1 MKRILAV
8 FLTLAM
14 ALNIAPM
21 AAFAAADSDAASIV
35 AVDETDETSSSQLD
49 EETAR
54 AIASDPFLQAAYA
67 QTEQEQTGQAEVDTS
82 NMSVSATNSFGQLL
96 VNGLGMDGE
105 NGSDLSSE
113 SRVIEI
119 TMNGSTAMVKYIAKK
134 DANLVVGIYTD
145 DSEQEMIASGTVAVQ
160 ATPDNT
166 ASSIVEVPLSGEV
179 PEHYTVKGF
188 LLDKEDHAPLCGE
201 YTNAFYTENVE
212 ELEGATIDDF
222 DSARAV
228 NLDDNRTT
236 NFGVVKQG
244 VILLQED
251 ELENGAGEN
260 IVVLDDSE
268 NQIYQFENAS
278 TELLNLKQGNIIVY
292 KYGENNLIIAHV
304 ADLEIN
310 GTTVTIYGDEDFQL
324 EDVFSILKMDGENT
338 TDEAIVDT
346 ETGDGK
352 VSYIGTQEIET
363 LDSTNEWEGK
373 AEFSHVFKISTDDGK
388 DEDSEE
394 KPVSGSVEG
403 TVSIKAAI
411 ELKLRLCDD
420 NKMVSMSFPTT
431 EKFELEG
438 SVEYKGEVL
447 KFPKITLPVYGC
459 LSVGFEPQM
468 VFKANASVAFKMEST
483 QMIGFEWSQKD
494 GTQNI
499 SEAPV
504 TSINFKLSG
513 SIYLGFDMAPKAE
526 LGVGKV
532 SLVKL
537 KFKAEAGFE
546 LSAEERLGDQG
557 TGLDEIHGCKNCYEG
572 ELEFKITLGIG
583 LKILLYEP
591 KIEIT
596 PFSHSFGK
604 AYASADYGDFGWGE
618 CPHVKYRLT
627 LKAGKAGA
635 GATVKIQSN
644 DSDTSSLYTETTL
657 DADGNSTV
665 YLPEREYR
673 ITANKGSMEFVKTI
687 KLSRGTTVNID
698 LEQGST
704 GGNPGTTEPDKPNPD
719 TPDEDEEYNISMG
732 VLNIKKASVM
742 VDYETADA
750 APWST
755 ERDAVTRVNVDKSI
769 LRISRNALAQFANL
783 KEVYLNGVVTEVA
796 ENAFANSTLLKD
808 VYYAGTVAEWNAVQL
823 GAGND
828 VLEKATIHCSDG
840 VLAESGT
847 CGENVIWTL
856 TTDGLLTISGQ
867 GAMGTPDKNWAYSSV
882 AVKKAVIKPG
892 MTSVVSNAFMS
903 CASLKEVVLPE
914 GIETIG
920 AQAFYNCYALES
932 VSIPEGVREI
942 GARCFY
948 NCYKLTEA
956 VLPQTVSAIGSAVF
970 YHCSALKKVELPV
983 QITTMDTASMFSGC
997 PQLTEVQL
1005 PDGVTKIGAYAFS
1018 ECTSLTT
1025 VKVPESVTSIGESAF
1040 NRCSNLEN
1048 LNLPAGITSMEC
1060 KNTFN
1065 RCKKLTAKIVV
1076 PDGTTKIGD
1085 STFQDCEALT
1095 EIVLPDTVTEIG
1107 KNAFNGCKNWSNP
1120 TIPSKVTSI
1129 GEKAYDICK
1138 QMIRADIPAGVTQI
1152 EDGTFEYCSALQS
1165 VTIPAGVKQI
1175 GSNAFAGCS
1184 ALETVKLPDS
1194 VAAIGAGAF
1203 ARCTSLNSI
1212 NVPDGVQSIESN
1224 TFWQCMSL
1232 KTIALPES
1240 VNQIGKSAFEGC
1252 YKLEQI
1258 TMPAQLTEL
1267 GERAFCSCH
1276 SLQSITIPN
1285 GITSIGR
1292 YTFAYCEVLTSAVIP
1307 EGVTTVGECAFEDCG
1322 KLYSLQIPAGVKQIG
1337 SDAFWDCS
1345 ALETVKL
1352 PDSVAAIGA
1361 GAFARCT
1368 SLNSINVP
1376 DGVQSI
1382 ESNTFWQCM
1391 SLKTIALPE
1400 SVNQIGKSAFEGCYK
1415 LEQITMPAQLT
1426 ELGERAFCSCYSLQ
1440 SITIPN
1446 SITSI
1451 GRYTFCHCEMLTSA
1465 VIPEGVTTVGKYA
1478 FEDCIKLK
1486 TVNYGA
1492 TKAKWNDIS
1501 IDNQYDSNAPLLA
1514 ATIHCTDGDIV
1525 PNTENSITT
1534 GTASTSGSKFQATF
1548 ANAKAGKEYVVL
1560 VSRSDSDP
1568 LNADNLI
1575 YINQITADADGE
1587 LTVPFITAADAAEM
1601 TYVVACAQDD
1611 ASVDPDQPVEPGQPD
1626 QPGEDKPSSGGDG
1639 GGAIILIGGVAAVAA
1654 VAGVVLL
1661 MPVKVEG
1668 TVKLADQP
1676 VANATVQVLKGDTI
1690 KAETVTD
1697 ANGHFTVKV
1706 KRGGYTLR
1714 VQWTD
1719 ASGQPVARTVDFKA
1733 PNANLNVAA

>member
-21 AAFAAADSDAASIV
+21 AAFAAADSDAAPIV
-35 AVDETDETSSSQLD
+35 AVEETDETSSSQLD
-49 EETAR
+49 EETAK

-145 DSEQEMIASGTVAVQ
+145 DSEQEMIASGTVTVQ

-166 ASSIVEVPLSGEV
+166 ASSIVEVPLSGEI

-188 LLDKEDHAPLCGE
+188 LLDKEDHAPLCRE

-228 NLDDNRTT
+228 NLDDDRTT

-251 ELENGAGEN
+251 EPENGAGEN

-278 TELLNLKQGNIIVY
+278 TELLNLKQGDIIVY

-304 ADLEIN
+304 ADFEIN
-310 GTTVTIYGDEDFQL
+310 GTTVTIYGDENFQL

-352 VSYIGTQEIET
+352 VSYIGTQELET

-388 DEDSEE
+388 NEDSEE

-411 ELKLRLCDD
+411 KLKLRLCDD
-420 NKMVSMSFPTT
+420 NKMVSMSFPLT

-468 VFKANASVAFKMEST
+468 VFKANASVAFKMDST

-572 ELEFKITLGIG
+572 ELEFKITLGVG

-644 DSDTSSLYTETTL
+644 DSDTSSLYTETIL

-687 KLSRGTTVNID
+687 KLSRGITVNID

-704 GGNPGTTEPDKPNPD
+704 GGNPGTTEPEETIVASGTCGDDLTWKLGDKGTLTISGTGEMYNYSMADAPWKEQKDLISALVVENGATSIGSSTFDGYTSLKSIKLASTVKSIGNNAFSNTGITSLNLPEGLESIGIGAFYNCEKM
-719 TPDEDEEYNISMG
+719 TELKLPESLTTLNNGAFAFCKGLTAVTLPSKITFIGALAFEECTGLTSITIPENVTEIRNQAFYYCTALTM
-732 VLNIKKASVM
+732 VELPKALQTVG
-742 VDYETADA
+742 DNAFYET
-750 APWST
+750 
-755 ERDAVTRVNVDKSI
+755 K
-769 LRISRNALAQFANL
+769 LQ
-783 KEVYLNGVVTEVA
+783 
-796 ENAFANSTLLKD
+796 D
-808 VYYAGTVAEWNAVQL
+808 VYYAGTEEDWGKIAIGVKNELLTNANL
-823 GAGND
+823 HCMGA
-828 VLEKATIHCSDG
+828 V
-840 VLAESGT
+840 VVVSGT
-847 CGENVIWTL
+847 CGDAL
-856 TTDGLLTISGQ
+856 TWKLDSKNTLTISGT
-867 GAMGTPDKNWAYSSV
+867 GAMTDYTKSGV
-882 AVKKAVIKPG
+882 APWNEDYEEIGFVVIENG
-892 MTSVVSNAFMS
+892 VT
-903 CASLKEVVLPE
+903 
-914 GIETIG
+914 TIG
-920 AQAFYNCYALES
+920 EYAFENCTLLES
-932 VSIPEGVREI
+932 VAIPDSVEKI
-942 GARCFY
+942 GKYAF
-948 NCYKLTEA
+948 
-956 VLPQTVSAIGSAVF
+956 SD
-970 YHCSALKKVELPV
+970 CSALKRISLPN
-983 QITTMDTASMFSGC
+983 
-997 PQLTEVQL
+997 
-1005 PDGVTKIGAYAFS
+1005 
-1018 ECTSLTT
+1018 
-1025 VKVPESVTSIGESAF
+1025 SIAQ
-1040 NRCSNLEN
+1040 
-1048 LNLPAGITSMEC
+1048 
-1060 KNTFN
+1060 
-1065 RCKKLTAKIVV
+1065 
-1076 PDGTTKIGD
+1076 IGD
-1085 STFQDCEALT
+1085 HAFRASGLEA
-1095 EIVLPDTVTEIG
+1095 
-1107 KNAFNGCKNWSNP
+1107 
-1120 TIPSKVTSI
+1120 
-1129 GEKAYDICK
+1129 
-1138 QMIRADIPAGVTQI
+1138 
-1152 EDGTFEYCSALQS
+1152 
-1165 VTIPAGVKQI
+1165 VK
-1175 GSNAFAGCS
+1175 
-1184 ALETVKLPDS
+1184 
-1194 VAAIGAGAF
+1194 
-1203 ARCTSLNSI
+1203 
-1212 NVPDGVQSIESN
+1212 
-1224 TFWQCMSL
+1224 
-1232 KTIALPES
+1232 
-1240 VNQIGKSAFEGC
+1240 
-1252 YKLEQI
+1252 
-1258 TMPAQLTEL
+1258 
-1267 GERAFCSCH
+1267 
-1276 SLQSITIPN
+1276 
-1285 GITSIGR
+1285 
-1292 YTFAYCEVLTSAVIP
+1292 IP
-1307 EGVTTVGECAFEDCG
+1307 EGVTLLGEGMFARCPNLQTVELPSTLQTIRENAF
-1322 KLYSLQIPAGVKQIG
+1322 IG
-1337 SDAFWDCS
+1337 SGLNKIVLPENLKYIGYECFYECTN
-1345 ALETVKL
+1345 LEEIKI
-1352 PDSVAAIGA
+1352 PDSV
-1361 GAFARCT
+1361 T
-1368 SLNSINVP
+1368 
-1376 DGVQSI
+1376 
-1382 ESNTFWQCM
+1382 TFDY
-1391 SLKTIALPE
+1391 A
-1400 SVNQIGKSAFEGCYK
+1400 VFEGCSSLK
-1415 LEQITMPAQLT
+1415 KVTLSKGLKRINQNMFSMCHNLT
-1426 ELGERAFCSCYSLQ
+1426 E
-1440 SITIPN
+1440 ITIPDSITYIGEGGFFRCEKLKDVYYTGTKNAWN
-1446 SITSI
+1446 SILISPN
-1451 GRYTFCHCEMLTSA
+1451 A
-1465 VIPEGVTTVGKYA
+1465 
-1478 FEDCIKLK
+1478 
-1486 TVNYGA
+1486 NY
-1492 TKAKWNDIS
+1492 
-1501 IDNQYDSNAPLLA
+1501 PLST

-1534 GTASTSGSKFQATF
+1534 GTASTSDSKFQATF

-1560 VSRSDSDP
+1560 VSRSGSDP

-1587 LTVPFITAADAAEM
+1587 LAVPFITAADAAEM
-1601 TYVVACAQDD
+1601 TYVVACAQDG
-1611 ASVDPDQPVEPGQPD
+1611 APVDPGQPD
-1626 QPGEDKPSSGGDG
+1626 QPGGDEPSSGDG
-1639 GGAIILIGGVAAVAA
+1639 GGAAIILIGGVAVVAA

-1676 VANATVQVLKGDTI
+1676 VANATVQVLKGDAV

-1719 ASGQPVARTVDFKA
+1719 ASGQPVTRTVDFKA

>member
-14 ALNIAPM
+14 ALNIAPV

-35 AVDETDETSSSQLD
+35 AVEETDETSSPQLD

-119 TMNGSTAMVKYIAKK
+119 TMNGSTAMVKYIVKK

-166 ASSIVEVPLSGEV
+166 ASSIVEVPLSGEI

-188 LLDKEDHAPLCGE
+188 LLDKEDHAPLCRE

-228 NLDDNRTT
+228 NLDDDRTT

-251 ELENGAGEN
+251 EPENGAGEN

-304 ADLEIN
+304 ADFEIN

-338 TDEAIVDT
+338 TDKAIVDT

-411 ELKLRLCDD
+411 KLKLRLCDD
-420 NKMVSMSFPTT
+420 NKMVSLSFPMT

-438 SVEYKGEVL
+438 AVEYKGELL

-468 VFKANASVAFKMEST
+468 VFKANASVAFKMDST

-494 GTQNI
+494 GTQDI

-572 ELEFKITLGIG
+572 ELEFKITLGVS

-665 YLPEREYR
+665 YLPGREYR
-673 ITANKGSMEFVKTI
+673 IIANKGSMEFVKTI

-704 GGNPGTTEPDKPNPD
+704 GGNPGTPDPDKPDPDNPD
-719 TPDEDEEYNISMG
+719 PDPTPPSETIVASGACGKSLNWILSEDGTLRITGTGNMDEDPTWPKEQIVKVVVGKGATSISAKAFMDCTNLTTISLPETLRTIGTCAFYGCSNLDG
-732 VLNIKKASVM
+732 VTLPSSLTAIGTSAFAECTALTSVAIPSGVKT
-742 VDYETADA
+742 VDMETFKNCK
-750 APWST
+750 SLT
-755 ERDAVTRVNVDKSI
+755 EVSIQGKVTEIGRGAFEDCTNLESI
-769 LRISRNALAQFANL
+769 LLPSSL
-783 KEVYLNGVVTEVA
+783 KTLGDCAFQNCKSLKSVTIPNGVTSIGFQTFMGCSSLTEV
-796 ENAFANSTLLKD
+796 S
-808 VYYAGTVAEWNAVQL
+808 
-823 GAGND
+823 
-828 VLEKATIHCSDG
+828 I
-840 VLAESGT
+840 
-847 CGENVIWTL
+847 
-856 TTDGLLTISGQ
+856 Q
-867 GAMGTPDKNWAYSSV
+867 GKVT
-882 AVKKAVIKPG
+882 
-892 MTSVVSNAFMS
+892 
-903 CASLKEVVLPE
+903 
-914 GIETIG
+914 
-920 AQAFYNCYALES
+920 
-932 VSIPEGVREI
+932 EI
-942 GARCFY
+942 GASAFTDCTNLESISLPESVIKIGNYAF
-948 NCYKLTEA
+948 KSTALTGKF
-956 VLPQTVSAIGSAVF
+956 VIPS
-970 YHCSALKKVELPV
+970 
-983 QITTMDTASMFSGC
+983 
-997 PQLTEVQL
+997 
-1005 PDGVTKIGAYAFS
+1005 GVTKIGDGLFENCQKLTEVVIPDGITFIGPYAFKY
-1018 ECTSLTT
+1018 T
-1025 VKVPESVTSIGESAF
+1025 
-1040 NRCSNLEN
+1040 
-1048 LNLPAGITSMEC
+1048 GITS
-1060 KNTFN
+1060 FV
-1065 RCKKLTAKIVV
+1065 I
-1076 PDGTTKIGD
+1076 PDG
-1085 STFQDCEALT
+1085 
-1095 EIVLPDTVTEIG
+1095 
-1107 KNAFNGCKNWSNP
+1107 
-1120 TIPSKVTSI
+1120 
-1129 GEKAYDICK
+1129 
-1138 QMIRADIPAGVTQI
+1138 IRT
-1152 EDGTFEYCSALQS
+1152 
-1165 VTIPAGVKQI
+1165 
-1175 GSNAFAGCS
+1175 
-1184 ALETVKLPDS
+1184 
-1194 VAAIGAGAF
+1194 
-1203 ARCTSLNSI
+1203 I
-1212 NVPDGVQSIESN
+1212 NVD
-1224 TFWQCMSL
+1224 TFYGTRL
-1232 KTIALPES
+1232 D
-1240 VNQIGKSAFEGC
+1240 
-1252 YKLEQI
+1252 
-1258 TMPAQLTEL
+1258 
-1267 GERAFCSCH
+1267 R
-1276 SLQSITIPN
+1276 ITIPV
-1285 GITSIGR
+1285 S
-1292 YTFAYCEVLTSAVIP
+1292 
-1307 EGVTTVGECAFEDCG
+1307 VT
-1322 KLYSLQIPAGVKQIG
+1322 
-1337 SDAFWDCS
+1337 
-1345 ALETVKL
+1345 
-1352 PDSVAAIGA
+1352 AI
-1361 GAFARCT
+1361 
-1368 SLNSINVP
+1368 NP
-1376 DGVQSI
+1376 
-1382 ESNTFWQCM
+1382 
-1391 SLKTIALPE
+1391 
-1400 SVNQIGKSAFEGCYK
+1400 SAFGNEYVNGYVK
-1415 LEQITMPAQLT
+1415 EVHYTGTKSDWSRIRVGGAN
-1426 ELGERAFCSCYSLQ
+1426 ERL
-1440 SITIPN
+1440 
-1446 SITSI
+1446 
-1451 GRYTFCHCEMLTSA
+1451 RE
-1465 VIPEGVTTVGKYA
+1465 
-1478 FEDCIKLK
+1478 
-1486 TVNYGA
+1486 
-1492 TKAKWNDIS
+1492 
-1501 IDNQYDSNAPLLA
+1501 

-1534 GTASTSGSKFQATF
+1534 GAASASGSKFQATF

-1587 LTVPFITAADAAEM
+1587 LAVPFITAADAAEM

-1611 ASVDPDQPVEPGQPD
+1611 APVDPDQPD
-1626 QPGEDKPSSGGDG
+1626 QPGGDKPGGDQPSSGDDG
-1639 GGAIILIGGVAAVAA
+1639 GGAAIILIGGVAAVAA
-1654 VAGVVLL
+1654 VAGVALM

-1676 VANATVQVLKGDTI
+1676 VANATVQVLKGDTV

-1719 ASGQPVARTVDFKA
+1719 VSGQPVTRTVDFKA

>member
-14 ALNIAPM
+14 ALNIAPV

-35 AVDETDETSSSQLD
+35 AVEETDETSSPQLD
-49 EETAR
+49 EETAK

-82 NMSVSATNSFGQLL
+82 NVSVSATNSFGQLL

-113 SRVIEI
+113 SHVIEI

-228 NLDDNRTT
+228 NLDDDRTT

-244 VILLQED
+244 VMLLQED

-268 NQIYQFENAS
+268 NQIYQIENAS
-278 TELLNLKQGNIIVY
+278 TELLNLKQGSIIVC

-304 ADLEIN
+304 ADFEIN

-411 ELKLRLCDD
+411 KLKLRLCDD
-420 NKMVSMSFPTT
+420 NKMVSLSFPMT

-438 SVEYKGEVL
+438 AVEYKGEIL

-494 GTQNI
+494 GTQDI

-572 ELEFKITLGIG
+572 ELEFKITLGVS

-665 YLPEREYR
+665 YLPGREYR
-673 ITANKGSMEFVKTI
+673 IIADKGSMEFVKTI
-687 KLSRGTTVNID
+687 KLSRGITVDID

-719 TPDEDEEYNISMG
+719 TPDEDEEYNIFMG

-840 VLAESGT
+840 IAGEPERIVASGSCGAEGDNLT
-847 CGENVIWTL
+847 WTL
-856 TTDGLLTISGQ
+856 NDQSTLTISGN
-867 GAMGTPDKNWAYSSV
+867 GRMTDYGSSWETPWCAERENVKNVIIKSGVLNIGDYAFAGFDGLVSITMPSSV
-882 AVKKAVIKPG
+882 IKIG
-892 MTSVVSNAFMS
+892 Y
-903 CASLKEVVLPE
+903 CA
-914 GIETIG
+914 
-920 AQAFYNCYALES
+920 
-932 VSIPEGVREI
+932 
-942 GARCFY
+942 
-948 NCYKLTEA
+948 
-956 VLPQTVSAIGSAVF
+956 
-970 YHCSALKKVELPV
+970 
-983 QITTMDTASMFSGC
+983 FSGC
-997 PQLTEVQL
+997 HKLTGVEIPSNVRSIGEDAFKGCTSLVSMTIPSNVGRIGGWAFAGCTELENVILSNNIAQIEKYTFSGCESLKNIVIPEEVRSIGNGAFRKCERLEHVVIPKSVTYIGMGAFRESGLVEITVPGTVQHIGKGAFANCQNLQNAVIQNGVQSISQAMFYGCKSLTSVTIPDSVTSIEGEDYQYNASSEKGAFEYCTNLKEITIPAFVTNIGVNAFYGCSSLTEVSIQGKVTEIGTGAFEDCTNLESISL
-1005 PDGVTKIGAYAFS
+1005 PESVIKIGNYAFKSTALTGKFVIPSGVTKIGDGLFENCQKLTEVVIPDGITFIGPYAFKY
-1018 ECTSLTT
+1018 T
-1025 VKVPESVTSIGESAF
+1025 
-1040 NRCSNLEN
+1040 
-1048 LNLPAGITSMEC
+1048 GITS
-1060 KNTFN
+1060 FV
-1065 RCKKLTAKIVV
+1065 I
-1076 PDGTTKIGD
+1076 PDG
-1085 STFQDCEALT
+1085 
-1095 EIVLPDTVTEIG
+1095 
-1107 KNAFNGCKNWSNP
+1107 
-1120 TIPSKVTSI
+1120 
-1129 GEKAYDICK
+1129 
-1138 QMIRADIPAGVTQI
+1138 IRT
-1152 EDGTFEYCSALQS
+1152 
-1165 VTIPAGVKQI
+1165 
-1175 GSNAFAGCS
+1175 
-1184 ALETVKLPDS
+1184 
-1194 VAAIGAGAF
+1194 
-1203 ARCTSLNSI
+1203 I
-1212 NVPDGVQSIESN
+1212 NVD
-1224 TFWQCMSL
+1224 TFYGTCL
-1232 KTIALPES
+1232 D
-1240 VNQIGKSAFEGC
+1240 
-1252 YKLEQI
+1252 
-1258 TMPAQLTEL
+1258 
-1267 GERAFCSCH
+1267 R
-1276 SLQSITIPN
+1276 ITIPV
-1285 GITSIGR
+1285 S
-1292 YTFAYCEVLTSAVIP
+1292 
-1307 EGVTTVGECAFEDCG
+1307 VT
-1322 KLYSLQIPAGVKQIG
+1322 
-1337 SDAFWDCS
+1337 
-1345 ALETVKL
+1345 
-1352 PDSVAAIGA
+1352 AI
-1361 GAFARCT
+1361 
-1368 SLNSINVP
+1368 NP
-1376 DGVQSI
+1376 
-1382 ESNTFWQCM
+1382 
-1391 SLKTIALPE
+1391 
-1400 SVNQIGKSAFEGCYK
+1400 SAFGNEYVNGYVK
-1415 LEQITMPAQLT
+1415 EVHYTGTKSDWSRIWVGGAN
-1426 ELGERAFCSCYSLQ
+1426 ERL
-1440 SITIPN
+1440 
-1446 SITSI
+1446 
-1451 GRYTFCHCEMLTSA
+1451 RE
-1465 VIPEGVTTVGKYA
+1465 
-1478 FEDCIKLK
+1478 
-1486 TVNYGA
+1486 
-1492 TKAKWNDIS
+1492 
-1501 IDNQYDSNAPLLA
+1501 

-1534 GTASTSGSKFQATF
+1534 GTASTADSKFQATF

-1587 LTVPFITAADAAEM
+1587 LAVPFITAADAAEM

-1611 ASVDPDQPVEPGQPD
+1611 ATVDPDQPVEPGQPD
-1626 QPGEDKPSSGGDG
+1626 QPDQPGEDKPSSGGGDG

-1676 VANATVQVLKGDTI
+1676 VANATVQVLKGDAV

-1719 ASGQPVARTVDFKA
+1719 ASGQPVTRTVDFKA

>member
-14 ALNIAPM
+14 ALNIAPA

-35 AVDETDETSSSQLD
+35 AVEETDETSSPQLD

-119 TMNGSTAMVKYIAKK
+119 TINGSTAMVKYIAKK

-166 ASSIVEVPLSGEV
+166 ASSIVEVPLSGEI

-188 LLDKEDHAPLCGE
+188 LLDKEDHAPLCKE

-228 NLDDNRTT
+228 NLDDDRTT

-251 ELENGAGEN
+251 EPENGAGEN

-304 ADLEIN
+304 ADFEIN

-338 TDEAIVDT
+338 TDKAIVDT

-411 ELKLRLCDD
+411 KLKLRLCDD
-420 NKMVSMSFPTT
+420 NKMVSLSFPMT

-438 SVEYKGEVL
+438 AVEYKGELL

-468 VFKANASVAFKMEST
+468 VFKANASVAFKMDST

-572 ELEFKITLGIG
+572 ELEFKITLGVS

-665 YLPEREYR
+665 YLPGREYR
-673 ITANKGSMEFVKTI
+673 IIADKGSMEFVKTI
-687 KLSRGTTVNID
+687 KLSRGITVDID

-704 GGNPGTTEPDKPNPD
+704 GGNPGTTEPEETIVASGTCGDDLTWKLGDKGTLTISGTGEMYNYSMADAPWKEQKDLISALVVENGATSIGSSTFDGYTSLKSIKLASTVKSIGNNAFSNTGITSLDLPEGMESIGIGAFYNCEKMTELKLPESLTTLNNGAFAFCKGLTAVTLPNKI
-719 TPDEDEEYNISMG
+719 TFIGALAFEECTGLTSITIPENVTEIRNQAFYYCTALTM
-732 VLNIKKASVM
+732 VELPKALQTVG
-742 VDYETADA
+742 DNAFYET
-750 APWST
+750 
-755 ERDAVTRVNVDKSI
+755 K
-769 LRISRNALAQFANL
+769 LQ
-783 KEVYLNGVVTEVA
+783 
-796 ENAFANSTLLKD
+796 D
-808 VYYAGTVAEWNAVQL
+808 VYYAGTEEDWGKIAIGLKNEPLTNANL
-823 GAGND
+823 HCMGA
-828 VLEKATIHCSDG
+828 VVVI
-840 VLAESGT
+840 SGT
-847 CGENVIWTL
+847 CGGAL
-856 TTDGLLTISGQ
+856 TWKLDSKGTLTISGT
-867 GAMGTPDKNWAYSSV
+867 GAMTDYTKSGV
-882 AVKKAVIKPG
+882 APWNKDYEEIRFVVIENG
-892 MTSVVSNAFMS
+892 VT
-903 CASLKEVVLPE
+903 
-914 GIETIG
+914 TIG
-920 AQAFYNCYALES
+920 EYAFENCTLLES
-932 VSIPEGVREI
+932 VAISDSVEKI
-942 GARCFY
+942 GKYAF
-948 NCYKLTEA
+948 
-956 VLPQTVSAIGSAVF
+956 SG
-970 YHCSALKKVELPV
+970 CSALKR
-983 QITTMDTASMFSGC
+983 IS
-997 PQLTEVQL
+997 
-1005 PDGVTKIGAYAFS
+1005 
-1018 ECTSLTT
+1018 
-1025 VKVPESVTSIGESAF
+1025 
-1040 NRCSNLEN
+1040 
-1048 LNLPAGITSMEC
+1048 
-1060 KNTFN
+1060 
-1065 RCKKLTAKIVV
+1065 
-1076 PDGTTKIGD
+1076 
-1085 STFQDCEALT
+1085 
-1095 EIVLPDTVTEIG
+1095 
-1107 KNAFNGCKNWSNP
+1107 
-1120 TIPSKVTSI
+1120 
-1129 GEKAYDICK
+1129 
-1138 QMIRADIPAGVTQI
+1138 
-1152 EDGTFEYCSALQS
+1152 
-1165 VTIPAGVKQI
+1165 
-1175 GSNAFAGCS
+1175 
-1184 ALETVKLPDS
+1184 LPDS
-1194 VAAIGAGAF
+1194 
-1203 ARCTSLNSI
+1203 
-1212 NVPDGVQSIESN
+1212 
-1224 TFWQCMSL
+1224 
-1232 KTIALPES
+1232 IA
-1240 VNQIGKSAFEGC
+1240 QIGDHAFRASG
-1252 YKLEQI
+1252 LE
-1258 TMPAQLTEL
+1258 
-1267 GERAFCSCH
+1267 
-1276 SLQSITIPN
+1276 
-1285 GITSIGR
+1285 
-1292 YTFAYCEVLTSAVIP
+1292 AVKIP
-1307 EGVTTVGECAFEDCG
+1307 EGVTLLGEGMFARCPNLQTVELPSTLQTIREIAF
-1322 KLYSLQIPAGVKQIG
+1322 IG
-1337 SDAFWDCS
+1337 SGLNKIILPENLKYIGYECFYECTN
-1345 ALETVKL
+1345 LEEIKI
-1352 PDSVAAIGA
+1352 PDSV
-1361 GAFARCT
+1361 
-1368 SLNSINVP
+1368 
-1376 DGVQSI
+1376 
-1382 ESNTFWQCM
+1382 
-1391 SLKTIALPE
+1391 TILDY
-1400 SVNQIGKSAFEGCYK
+1400 SVFEGCSSLK
-1415 LEQITMPAQLT
+1415 KVTLSKGLKRISQTMFAMCHNLT
-1426 ELGERAFCSCYSLQ
+1426 E
-1440 SITIPN
+1440 ITIPD
-1446 SITSI
+1446 SITYI
-1451 GRYTFCHCEMLTSA
+1451 G
-1465 VIPEGVTTVGKYA
+1465 EGA
-1478 FEDCIKLK
+1478 FFQCKKLK
-1486 TVNYGA
+1486 DVYYTGSQ
-1492 TKAKWNDIS
+1492 KKWGKL
-1501 IDNQYDSNAPLLA
+1501 QTNAAVDFITWVAA
-1514 ATIHCTDGDIV
+1514 ATIHCTDGDIL
-1525 PNTENSITT
+1525 PTSTASENSITT
-1534 GTASTSGSKFQATF
+1534 GAASASDSKFQATF

-1560 VSRSDSDP
+1560 VSRSGSDP

-1587 LTVPFITAADAAEM
+1587 LAVPFITAADAAEM

-1611 ASVDPDQPVEPGQPD
+1611 ATVEPGQPD
-1626 QPGEDKPSSGGDG
+1626 KPDQPDQPGGDKPGGDQPSSGDDG
-1639 GGAIILIGGVAAVAA
+1639 GGAAIILIGGVAAVAA
-1654 VAGVVLL
+1654 VAGVVLM

-1676 VANATVQVLKGDTI
+1676 VANATVQVLKNGNVAAQT
-1690 KAETVTD
+1690 TTD

-1719 ASGQPVARTVDFKA
+1719 AESQPVVRTVDFKA

>member
-14 ALNIAPM
+14 ALNIAPV

-35 AVDETDETSSSQLD
+35 AVDETSSPQLD

-96 VNGLGMDGE
+96 VNGLGIDGE

-228 NLDDNRTT
+228 NLDDDRTT

-244 VILLQED
+244 VMLLQED

-268 NQIYQFENAS
+268 NQIYQIENAS
-278 TELLNLKQGNIIVY
+278 TELLNLKQGSIIVC

-304 ADLEIN
+304 ADFEIN

-411 ELKLRLCDD
+411 KLKLRLCDD
-420 NKMVSMSFPTT
+420 NKMVSLSFPMT

-438 SVEYKGEVL
+438 SVEYKGEIL

-494 GTQNI
+494 GTQDI

-546 LSAEERLGDQG
+546 LSAEERLGNQG

-572 ELEFKITLGIG
+572 ELEFKLTLGVG

-635 GATVKIQSN
+635 GTTVKIQSN
-644 DSDTSSLYTETTL
+644 DSDTSSLYTETIL

-673 ITANKGSMEFVKTI
+673 IIVNKGSMEFVKTI

-704 GGNPGTTEPDKPNPD
+704 GGNPGTTEPDTPDAPTNPD
-719 TPDEDEEYNISMG
+719 IPTG
-732 VLNIKKASVM
+732 
-742 VDYETADA
+742 
-750 APWST
+750 
-755 ERDAVTRVNVDKSI
+755 
-769 LRISRNALAQFANL
+769 
-783 KEVYLNGVVTEVA
+783 
-796 ENAFANSTLLKD
+796 
-808 VYYAGTVAEWNAVQL
+808 GTVVASGSC
-823 GAGND
+823 GAKGDN
-828 VLEKATIHCSDG
+828 LT
-840 VLAESGT
+840 
-847 CGENVIWTL
+847 WTL
-856 TTDGLLTISGQ
+856 DDNGLLTISGTGEMASRCTWSASGVDYSNSIKYVWIKNGVTSI
-867 GAMGTPDKNWAYSSV
+867 GA
-882 AVKKAVIKPG
+882 
-892 MTSVVSNAFMS
+892 NAFSVLLNSKLMIVEIPDS
-903 CASLKEVVLPE
+903 VTIIGESAFMRCNNLQEITLPE
-914 GIETIG
+914 SVTRIEWY
-920 AQAFYNCYALES
+920 AFKDCTNLES
-932 VSIPEGVREI
+932 VSIPQSILGIE
-942 GARCFY
+942 
-948 NCYKLTEA
+948 
-956 VLPQTVSAIGSAVF
+956 SAA
-970 YHCSALKKVELPV
+970 
-983 QITTMDTASMFSGC
+983 FSGC
-997 PQLTEVQL
+997 DRLKDV
-1005 PDGVTKIGAYAFS
+1005 YYS
-1018 ECTSLTT
+1018 
-1025 VKVPESVTSIGESAF
+1025 
-1040 NRCSNLEN
+1040 
-1048 LNLPAGITSMEC
+1048 
-1060 KNTFN
+1060 
-1065 RCKKLTAKIVV
+1065 
-1076 PDGTTKIGD
+1076 GT
-1085 STFQDCEALT
+1085 
-1095 EIVLPDTVTEIG
+1095 
-1107 KNAFNGCKNWSNP
+1107 KNA
-1120 TIPSKVTSI
+1120 
-1129 GEKAYDICK
+1129 
-1138 QMIRADIPAGVTQI
+1138 
-1152 EDGTFEYCSALQS
+1152 
-1165 VTIPAGVKQI
+1165 
-1175 GSNAFAGCS
+1175 
-1184 ALETVKLPDS
+1184 
-1194 VAAIGAGAF
+1194 
-1203 ARCTSLNSI
+1203 
-1212 NVPDGVQSIESN
+1212 
-1224 TFWQCMSL
+1224 
-1232 KTIALPES
+1232 
-1240 VNQIGKSAFEGC
+1240 
-1252 YKLEQI
+1252 
-1258 TMPAQLTEL
+1258 
-1267 GERAFCSCH
+1267 
-1276 SLQSITIPN
+1276 
-1285 GITSIGR
+1285 
-1292 YTFAYCEVLTSAVIP
+1292 
-1307 EGVTTVGECAFEDCG
+1307 
-1322 KLYSLQIPAGVKQIG
+1322 
-1337 SDAFWDCS
+1337 
-1345 ALETVKL
+1345 
-1352 PDSVAAIGA
+1352 
-1361 GAFARCT
+1361 
-1368 SLNSINVP
+1368 
-1376 DGVQSI
+1376 
-1382 ESNTFWQCM
+1382 
-1391 SLKTIALPE
+1391 
-1400 SVNQIGKSAFEGCYK
+1400 
-1415 LEQITMPAQLT
+1415 
-1426 ELGERAFCSCYSLQ
+1426 
-1440 SITIPN
+1440 
-1446 SITSI
+1446 
-1451 GRYTFCHCEMLTSA
+1451 
-1465 VIPEGVTTVGKYA
+1465 
-1478 FEDCIKLK
+1478 
-1486 TVNYGA
+1486 
-1492 TKAKWNDIS
+1492 WNIIS
-1501 IDNQYDSNAPLLA
+1501 ISYGNGPLSA
-1514 ATIHCTDGDIV
+1514 ATIHCTDGDII

-1534 GTASTSGSKFQATF
+1534 GAASTLDSKFQATF

-1560 VSRSDSDP
+1560 VSRSGSDP

-1587 LTVPFITAADAAEM
+1587 LAVPFITAADAAEM

-1611 ASVDPDQPVEPGQPD
+1611 ATVDPDQPDKPNQPDQPD
-1626 QPGEDKPSSGGDG
+1626 QPGGDEPSSGGGDG
-1639 GGAIILIGGVAAVAA
+1639 GGAIILIGGVIAVAE
-1654 VAGVVLL
+1654 VAGAVLL

-1676 VANATVQVLKGDTI
+1676 VANATVQVLKGDAV

-1706 KRGGYTLR
+1706 ERGGYTLR

-1719 ASGQPVARTVDFKA
+1719 ASGQPVTRTVDFKA

>member
-35 AVDETDETSSSQLD
+35 AVEETDETSSPQLD

-82 NMSVSATNSFGQLL
+82 NVSVSATNSFGQLL

-119 TMNGSTAMVKYIAKK
+119 TMNGSTAMVKYIVKK

-166 ASSIVEVPLSGEV
+166 ASSIVEVPLSGEI

-188 LLDKEDHAPLCGE
+188 LLDKEDHAPLCKE

-228 NLDDNRTT
+228 NLDDDRTT

-251 ELENGAGEN
+251 EPENGAGEN

-304 ADLEIN
+304 ADFEIN

-338 TDEAIVDT
+338 TDKAIVDT

-411 ELKLRLCDD
+411 KLKLRLCDD
-420 NKMVSMSFPTT
+420 NKMVSLSFPMT

-438 SVEYKGEVL
+438 AVEYKGELL

-468 VFKANASVAFKMEST
+468 VFKANASVAFKMDST

-494 GTQNI
+494 GTQDI

-572 ELEFKITLGIG
+572 ELEFKITLGVS

-704 GGNPGTTEPDKPNPD
+704 GGNPGTTEPEETIVASGTCGDDLTWKLGNKGTLTISGTGEMYNYSMADAPWKEQKDLISALVVENGATSIGSSTFDGYTSLKSIKLASTVKSIGNNAFSNTGITSLDLPEGMESIGLGAFYNCEKMTELKLPESLTTLNNGAFAFCKGLTAVTLPNKI
-719 TPDEDEEYNISMG
+719 TFIGALAFEECTGLTSITIPENVTEIRNQAFYYCTALTM
-732 VLNIKKASVM
+732 VELPKALQTVG
-742 VDYETADA
+742 DNAFYET
-750 APWST
+750 
-755 ERDAVTRVNVDKSI
+755 K
-769 LRISRNALAQFANL
+769 LQ
-783 KEVYLNGVVTEVA
+783 
-796 ENAFANSTLLKD
+796 D
-808 VYYAGTVAEWNAVQL
+808 VYYAGTEEDWGKIAIGLKNEPLTNANL
-823 GAGND
+823 HCMGA
-828 VLEKATIHCSDG
+828 VVVI
-840 VLAESGT
+840 SGT
-847 CGENVIWTL
+847 CGGAL
-856 TTDGLLTISGQ
+856 TWKLDSKGTLTISGT
-867 GAMGTPDKNWAYSSV
+867 GAMTDYTKSGV
-882 AVKKAVIKPG
+882 APWNKDYEEIRFVVIENG
-892 MTSVVSNAFMS
+892 VT
-903 CASLKEVVLPE
+903 
-914 GIETIG
+914 TIG
-920 AQAFYNCYALES
+920 EYAFENCTLLES
-932 VSIPEGVREI
+932 VAISDSVEKI
-942 GARCFY
+942 GKYAF
-948 NCYKLTEA
+948 
-956 VLPQTVSAIGSAVF
+956 SG
-970 YHCSALKKVELPV
+970 CSALKR
-983 QITTMDTASMFSGC
+983 IS
-997 PQLTEVQL
+997 
-1005 PDGVTKIGAYAFS
+1005 
-1018 ECTSLTT
+1018 
-1025 VKVPESVTSIGESAF
+1025 
-1040 NRCSNLEN
+1040 
-1048 LNLPAGITSMEC
+1048 
-1060 KNTFN
+1060 
-1065 RCKKLTAKIVV
+1065 
-1076 PDGTTKIGD
+1076 
-1085 STFQDCEALT
+1085 
-1095 EIVLPDTVTEIG
+1095 
-1107 KNAFNGCKNWSNP
+1107 
-1120 TIPSKVTSI
+1120 
-1129 GEKAYDICK
+1129 
-1138 QMIRADIPAGVTQI
+1138 
-1152 EDGTFEYCSALQS
+1152 
-1165 VTIPAGVKQI
+1165 
-1175 GSNAFAGCS
+1175 
-1184 ALETVKLPDS
+1184 LPDS
-1194 VAAIGAGAF
+1194 
-1203 ARCTSLNSI
+1203 
-1212 NVPDGVQSIESN
+1212 
-1224 TFWQCMSL
+1224 
-1232 KTIALPES
+1232 IA
-1240 VNQIGKSAFEGC
+1240 QIGDHAFRASG
-1252 YKLEQI
+1252 LE
-1258 TMPAQLTEL
+1258 
-1267 GERAFCSCH
+1267 
-1276 SLQSITIPN
+1276 
-1285 GITSIGR
+1285 
-1292 YTFAYCEVLTSAVIP
+1292 AVKIP
-1307 EGVTTVGECAFEDCG
+1307 EGVTLLGEGMFARCPNLQTVELPSTLQTIRENAF
-1322 KLYSLQIPAGVKQIG
+1322 IG
-1337 SDAFWDCS
+1337 SGLNKIILPENLKYIGYECFYECTN
-1345 ALETVKL
+1345 LEEIKI
-1352 PDSVAAIGA
+1352 PDSV
-1361 GAFARCT
+1361 
-1368 SLNSINVP
+1368 
-1376 DGVQSI
+1376 
-1382 ESNTFWQCM
+1382 
-1391 SLKTIALPE
+1391 TILDY
-1400 SVNQIGKSAFEGCYK
+1400 SVFEGCSSLK
-1415 LEQITMPAQLT
+1415 KVTLSKGLKRISQTMFAMCHNLT
-1426 ELGERAFCSCYSLQ
+1426 E
-1440 SITIPN
+1440 ITIPD
-1446 SITSI
+1446 SITYI
-1451 GRYTFCHCEMLTSA
+1451 G
-1465 VIPEGVTTVGKYA
+1465 EGA
-1478 FEDCIKLK
+1478 FFQCKKLK
-1486 TVNYGA
+1486 DVYYTGSQ
-1492 TKAKWNDIS
+1492 KKWGKL
-1501 IDNQYDSNAPLLA
+1501 QTNAAVDFITWVAA
-1514 ATIHCTDGDIV
+1514 ATIHCTDGDIL
-1525 PNTENSITT
+1525 PTSTASENSITT
-1534 GTASTSGSKFQATF
+1534 GTASASDSKFQATF

-1568 LNADNLI
+1568 LSADNLI

-1587 LTVPFITAADAAEM
+1587 LAVPFITAADAAEM

-1611 ASVDPDQPVEPGQPD
+1611 ATVDPGQPDKPNQPGQPD
-1626 QPGEDKPSSGGDG
+1626 QPGGDKPSSDDG
-1639 GGAIILIGGVAAVAA
+1639 GGAAIILIGGVAAVAA
-1654 VAGVVLL
+1654 VAGVALL

-1676 VANATVQVLKGDTI
+1676 VANATVQVLKNGNVAAQT
-1690 KAETVTD
+1690 TTD

-1706 KRGGYTLR
+1706 KRGGYTMR

-1719 ASGQPVARTVDFKA
+1719 ASGQPVTRTVDFKA

>member
-14 ALNIAPM
+14 ALNIAPA

-35 AVDETDETSSSQLD
+35 AVEETDETSSPQLD

-166 ASSIVEVPLSGEV
+166 ASSIVEVPLSGEI

-188 LLDKEDHAPLCGE
+188 LLDKEDHAPLCKE

-228 NLDDNRTT
+228 NLDDDRTT

-251 ELENGAGEN
+251 EPENGAGEN

-304 ADLEIN
+304 ADFEIN

-338 TDEAIVDT
+338 TDKAIVDT

-411 ELKLRLCDD
+411 KLKLRLCDD
-420 NKMVSMSFPTT
+420 NKMVSLSFPMT

-438 SVEYKGEVL
+438 AVEYKGELL

-468 VFKANASVAFKMEST
+468 VFKANASVAFKMDST

-572 ELEFKITLGIG
+572 ELEFKITLGVS

-665 YLPEREYR
+665 YLPGREYR
-673 ITANKGSMEFVKTI
+673 IIADKGSMEFVKTI
-687 KLSRGTTVNID
+687 KLSRGITVDID

-704 GGNPGTTEPDKPNPD
+704 GGNPGTTDPD
-719 TPDEDEEYNISMG
+719 TPDPDKPDPDNPDPDPTPPS
-732 VLNIKKASVM
+732 
-742 VDYETADA
+742 ET
-750 APWST
+750 
-755 ERDAVTRVNVDKSI
+755 I
-769 LRISRNALAQFANL
+769 
-783 KEVYLNGVVTEVA
+783 VA
-796 ENAFANSTLLKD
+796 
-808 VYYAGTVAEWNAVQL
+808 
-823 GAGND
+823 
-828 VLEKATIHCSDG
+828 
-840 VLAESGT
+840 SGT
-847 CGENVIWTL
+847 CGDNL
-856 TTDGLLTISGQ
+856 TWKLDDEGTLTISGK
-867 GAMGTPDKNWAYSSV
+867 GAMTEWVNSDSAPWKTYSNTINKVVIQPGVTSIGGHAFSKCKNL
-882 AVKKAVIKPG
+882 
-892 MTSVVSNAFMS
+892 TS
-903 CASLKEVVLPE
+903 
-914 GIETIG
+914 IT
-920 AQAFYNCYALES
+920 
-932 VSIPEGVREI
+932 IPEGV
-942 GARCFY
+942 
-948 NCYKLTEA
+948 T
-956 VLPQTVSAIGSAVF
+956 SIGSDA
-970 YHCSALKKVELPV
+970 
-983 QITTMDTASMFSGC
+983 FSGC
-997 PQLTEVQL
+997 SSLTSITIPE
-1005 PDGVTKIGAYAFS
+1005 GVTSIGEYAFYACENLKS
-1018 ECTSLTT
+1018 ITIPKSVTSIGNYAFGGCSSLTSIT
-1025 VKVPESVTSIGESAF
+1025 IPEGVTSIEGGVFYKCSSLTSITIPESVTSIGWYAF
-1040 NRCSNLEN
+1040 QGCSSLTS
-1048 LNLPAGITSMEC
+1048 ITIPEGVTSIGWYAFQGC
-1060 KNTFN
+1060 SS
-1065 RCKKLTAKIVV
+1065 LTSITI
-1076 PDGTTKIGD
+1076 PEG
-1085 STFQDCEALT
+1085 
-1095 EIVLPDTVTEIG
+1095 VTSIG
-1107 KNAFNGCKNWSNP
+1107 KNEFSGCKNLTSI
-1120 TIPSKVTSI
+1120 TIPEGVTIIEAEAFRGCSSLTSITIPEGVTNIGENAFRGCSSLKSITIPERVTSI
-1129 GEKAYDICK
+1129 GEYAFYACDGLI
-1138 QMIRADIPAGVTQI
+1138 DVTYHSTMERWEKI
-1152 EDGTFEYCSALQS
+1152 
-1165 VTIPAGVKQI
+1165 
-1175 GSNAFAGCS
+1175 
-1184 ALETVKLPDS
+1184 
-1194 VAAIGAGAF
+1194 
-1203 ARCTSLNSI
+1203 
-1212 NVPDGVQSIESN
+1212 SIESN
-1224 TFWQCMSL
+1224 NYYL
-1232 KTIALPES
+1232 
-1240 VNQIGKSAFEGC
+1240 
-1252 YKLEQI
+1252 
-1258 TMPAQLTEL
+1258 
-1267 GERAFCSCH
+1267 
-1276 SLQSITIPN
+1276 
-1285 GITSIGR
+1285 
-1292 YTFAYCEVLTSAVIP
+1292 
-1307 EGVTTVGECAFEDCG
+1307 
-1322 KLYSLQIPAGVKQIG
+1322 
-1337 SDAFWDCS
+1337 
-1345 ALETVKL
+1345 
-1352 PDSVAAIGA
+1352 
-1361 GAFARCT
+1361 
-1368 SLNSINVP
+1368 LN
-1376 DGVQSI
+1376 
-1382 ESNTFWQCM
+1382 
-1391 SLKTIALPE
+1391 
-1400 SVNQIGKSAFEGCYK
+1400 
-1415 LEQITMPAQLT
+1415 
-1426 ELGERAFCSCYSLQ
+1426 
-1440 SITIPN
+1440 
-1446 SITSI
+1446 
-1451 GRYTFCHCEMLTSA
+1451 
-1465 VIPEGVTTVGKYA
+1465 
-1478 FEDCIKLK
+1478 
-1486 TVNYGA
+1486 
-1492 TKAKWNDIS
+1492 
-1501 IDNQYDSNAPLLA
+1501 

-1534 GTASTSGSKFQATF
+1534 GTASTSDSKFQAAF
-1548 ANAKAGKEYVVL
+1548 AEAKAGKEYVVL
-1560 VSRSDSDP
+1560 VSRSGSDP

-1611 ASVDPDQPVEPGQPD
+1611 ATVEPGQPD
-1626 QPGEDKPSSGGDG
+1626 KPNQPDQPGGDKPGGDQPSSGDDG
-1639 GGAIILIGGVAAVAA
+1639 GGAAIILIGGVAAVAA
-1654 VAGVVLL
+1654 VAGVALM

-1676 VANATVQVLKGDTI
+1676 VANATVQVLKNGNVAAQT
-1690 KAETVTD
+1690 TTD

-1719 ASGQPVARTVDFKA
+1719 ASGQPAVRTVDFKA

>member
-14 ALNIAPM
+14 ALNIAPV

-35 AVDETDETSSSQLD
+35 AVEETDETSSPQLD

-119 TMNGSTAMVKYIAKK
+119 TMNGSTAMVKYIVKK

-166 ASSIVEVPLSGEV
+166 ASSIVEVPLSGEI

-188 LLDKEDHAPLCGE
+188 LLDKEDHAPLCRE

-228 NLDDNRTT
+228 NLDDDRTT

-251 ELENGAGEN
+251 EPENGAGEN

-278 TELLNLKQGNIIVY
+278 AELLNLKQGNIIVY

-304 ADLEIN
+304 ADFEIN

-338 TDEAIVDT
+338 TDKAIVDT

-411 ELKLRLCDD
+411 KLKLRLCDD
-420 NKMVSMSFPTT
+420 NKMVSLSFPMT

-438 SVEYKGEVL
+438 AVEYKGELL

-468 VFKANASVAFKMEST
+468 VFKANASVAFKMDST

-494 GTQNI
+494 GTQDI

-572 ELEFKITLGIG
+572 ELEFKITLGVG

-704 GGNPGTTEPDKPNPD
+704 GGNPGTTDPD
-719 TPDEDEEYNISMG
+719 TPDPDKPDPDNPDPDPTPPS
-732 VLNIKKASVM
+732 
-742 VDYETADA
+742 ET
-750 APWST
+750 
-755 ERDAVTRVNVDKSI
+755 I
-769 LRISRNALAQFANL
+769 
-783 KEVYLNGVVTEVA
+783 VA
-796 ENAFANSTLLKD
+796 
-808 VYYAGTVAEWNAVQL
+808 
-823 GAGND
+823 
-828 VLEKATIHCSDG
+828 
-840 VLAESGT
+840 SGT
-847 CGENVIWTL
+847 CGDNL
-856 TTDGLLTISGQ
+856 TWKLDDEGTLTISGK
-867 GAMGTPDKNWAYSSV
+867 GAMTEWVNSDSAPWKTYSNTINKVVIQPGVTSIGGHAFSKCKNL
-882 AVKKAVIKPG
+882 
-892 MTSVVSNAFMS
+892 TS
-903 CASLKEVVLPE
+903 
-914 GIETIG
+914 IT
-920 AQAFYNCYALES
+920 
-932 VSIPEGVREI
+932 IPEGVTSIE
-942 GARCFY
+942 G
-948 NCYKLTEA
+948 
-956 VLPQTVSAIGSAVF
+956 GVF
-970 YHCSALKKVELPV
+970 YKCS
-983 QITTMDTASMFSGC
+983 
-997 PQLTEVQL
+997 
-1005 PDGVTKIGAYAFS
+1005 
-1018 ECTSLTT
+1018 SLTSIT
-1025 VKVPESVTSIGESAF
+1025 IPESVTSIGWYAF
-1040 NRCSNLEN
+1040 QGCSSLTS
-1048 LNLPAGITSMEC
+1048 ITIPEGVTSIGWYAFQGC
-1060 KNTFN
+1060 SS
-1065 RCKKLTAKIVV
+1065 LTSITI
-1076 PDGTTKIGD
+1076 PEG
-1085 STFQDCEALT
+1085 
-1095 EIVLPDTVTEIG
+1095 VTSIG
-1107 KNAFNGCKNWSNP
+1107 KNEFSGCKNLTSI
-1120 TIPSKVTSI
+1120 TIPEGVTIIEAEAFRGCSSLTSITIPKGVTSIEWGTFRGCSSLKSITIPERVTSI
-1129 GEKAYDICK
+1129 GEYAFYACDGLI
-1138 QMIRADIPAGVTQI
+1138 DVTYHSTMERWEKI
-1152 EDGTFEYCSALQS
+1152 
-1165 VTIPAGVKQI
+1165 
-1175 GSNAFAGCS
+1175 
-1184 ALETVKLPDS
+1184 
-1194 VAAIGAGAF
+1194 
-1203 ARCTSLNSI
+1203 
-1212 NVPDGVQSIESN
+1212 SIESN
-1224 TFWQCMSL
+1224 NYYL
-1232 KTIALPES
+1232 
-1240 VNQIGKSAFEGC
+1240 
-1252 YKLEQI
+1252 
-1258 TMPAQLTEL
+1258 
-1267 GERAFCSCH
+1267 
-1276 SLQSITIPN
+1276 
-1285 GITSIGR
+1285 
-1292 YTFAYCEVLTSAVIP
+1292 
-1307 EGVTTVGECAFEDCG
+1307 
-1322 KLYSLQIPAGVKQIG
+1322 
-1337 SDAFWDCS
+1337 
-1345 ALETVKL
+1345 
-1352 PDSVAAIGA
+1352 
-1361 GAFARCT
+1361 
-1368 SLNSINVP
+1368 LN
-1376 DGVQSI
+1376 
-1382 ESNTFWQCM
+1382 
-1391 SLKTIALPE
+1391 
-1400 SVNQIGKSAFEGCYK
+1400 
-1415 LEQITMPAQLT
+1415 
-1426 ELGERAFCSCYSLQ
+1426 
-1440 SITIPN
+1440 
-1446 SITSI
+1446 
-1451 GRYTFCHCEMLTSA
+1451 
-1465 VIPEGVTTVGKYA
+1465 
-1478 FEDCIKLK
+1478 
-1486 TVNYGA
+1486 
-1492 TKAKWNDIS
+1492 
-1501 IDNQYDSNAPLLA
+1501 

-1534 GTASTSGSKFQATF
+1534 GAASASDSKFQAAF
-1548 ANAKAGKEYVVL
+1548 ADAKAGKEYVVL
-1560 VSRSDSDP
+1560 VSRSGSDP

-1587 LTVPFITAADAAEM
+1587 LAVPFITAADAAEM

-1611 ASVDPDQPVEPGQPD
+1611 ATVEPGQPD
-1626 QPGEDKPSSGGDG
+1626 KPDQPDQPGGDQPSSDDG
-1639 GGAIILIGGVAAVAA
+1639 GGAAIILIGGVAAVAA
-1654 VAGVVLL
+1654 VAGVALM

-1676 VANATVQVLKGDTI
+1676 VANATVQVLKNGNVAAQT
-1690 KAETVTD
+1690 TTD

-1719 ASGQPVARTVDFKA
+1719 VSGQPVTRTVDFKA

>member
-14 ALNIAPM
+14 ALNIAPV

-35 AVDETDETSSSQLD
+35 AVEETNETSSPQLD
-49 EETAR
+49 EETAK

-82 NMSVSATNSFGQLL
+82 NVSVNATNSFGQLL

-119 TMNGSTAMVKYIAKK
+119 TMNGSTAMVKYIVKK

-166 ASSIVEVPLSGEV
+166 ASSIVEVPLSGEI

-188 LLDKEDHAPLCGE
+188 LLDKEDHAPLCRE

-228 NLDDNRTT
+228 NLDDDRTT

-251 ELENGAGEN
+251 EPENGAGEN

-278 TELLNLKQGNIIVY
+278 AELLNLKQGNIIVY

-304 ADLEIN
+304 ADFEIN

-338 TDEAIVDT
+338 TDKAIVDT

-411 ELKLRLCDD
+411 KLKLRLCDD
-420 NKMVSMSFPTT
+420 NKMVSLSFPMT

-438 SVEYKGEVL
+438 AVEYKGELL

-468 VFKANASVAFKMEST
+468 VFKANASVAFKMDST

-494 GTQNI
+494 GTQDI

-572 ELEFKITLGIG
+572 ELEFKITLGVG

-665 YLPEREYR
+665 YLPGREYR
-673 ITANKGSMEFVKTI
+673 IIADKGSMEFVKTI
-687 KLSRGTTVNID
+687 KLSRGITVDID

-704 GGNPGTTEPDKPNPD
+704 GGNPGTTDPD
-719 TPDEDEEYNISMG
+719 TPDPDKPDPDNPDPDPTPPS
-732 VLNIKKASVM
+732 
-742 VDYETADA
+742 ET
-750 APWST
+750 
-755 ERDAVTRVNVDKSI
+755 I
-769 LRISRNALAQFANL
+769 
-783 KEVYLNGVVTEVA
+783 VA
-796 ENAFANSTLLKD
+796 
-808 VYYAGTVAEWNAVQL
+808 
-823 GAGND
+823 
-828 VLEKATIHCSDG
+828 
-840 VLAESGT
+840 SGT
-847 CGENVIWTL
+847 CGDNL
-856 TTDGLLTISGQ
+856 TWKLDDEGTLTISGK
-867 GAMGTPDKNWAYSSV
+867 GAMTEWVNSDSAPWKTYSNTINKVVIQPGVTSIGGHAFSKCKNL
-882 AVKKAVIKPG
+882 
-892 MTSVVSNAFMS
+892 TS
-903 CASLKEVVLPE
+903 
-914 GIETIG
+914 IT
-920 AQAFYNCYALES
+920 
-932 VSIPEGVREI
+932 IPEGVTSIE
-942 GARCFY
+942 G
-948 NCYKLTEA
+948 
-956 VLPQTVSAIGSAVF
+956 GVF
-970 YHCSALKKVELPV
+970 YKCS
-983 QITTMDTASMFSGC
+983 
-997 PQLTEVQL
+997 
-1005 PDGVTKIGAYAFS
+1005 
-1018 ECTSLTT
+1018 SLTSIT
-1025 VKVPESVTSIGESAF
+1025 IPESVTSIGWYAF
-1040 NRCSNLEN
+1040 QGCSSLTS
-1048 LNLPAGITSMEC
+1048 ITIPEGVTSIGWYAFQGC
-1060 KNTFN
+1060 SS
-1065 RCKKLTAKIVV
+1065 LTSITI
-1076 PDGTTKIGD
+1076 PEG
-1085 STFQDCEALT
+1085 
-1095 EIVLPDTVTEIG
+1095 VTSIG
-1107 KNAFNGCKNWSNP
+1107 KNEFSGCKNLTSI
-1120 TIPSKVTSI
+1120 TIPEGVTIIEAEAFRGCSSLTSITIPEGVTNIGENAFRGCSSLTSITIPKGVTSIEWGTFRGCSSLKSITIPERVTSI
-1129 GEKAYDICK
+1129 GEYAFYACDGLI
-1138 QMIRADIPAGVTQI
+1138 DVTYHSTMERWEKI
-1152 EDGTFEYCSALQS
+1152 
-1165 VTIPAGVKQI
+1165 
-1175 GSNAFAGCS
+1175 
-1184 ALETVKLPDS
+1184 
-1194 VAAIGAGAF
+1194 
-1203 ARCTSLNSI
+1203 
-1212 NVPDGVQSIESN
+1212 SIESN
-1224 TFWQCMSL
+1224 NYYL
-1232 KTIALPES
+1232 
-1240 VNQIGKSAFEGC
+1240 
-1252 YKLEQI
+1252 
-1258 TMPAQLTEL
+1258 
-1267 GERAFCSCH
+1267 
-1276 SLQSITIPN
+1276 
-1285 GITSIGR
+1285 
-1292 YTFAYCEVLTSAVIP
+1292 
-1307 EGVTTVGECAFEDCG
+1307 
-1322 KLYSLQIPAGVKQIG
+1322 
-1337 SDAFWDCS
+1337 
-1345 ALETVKL
+1345 
-1352 PDSVAAIGA
+1352 
-1361 GAFARCT
+1361 
-1368 SLNSINVP
+1368 LN
-1376 DGVQSI
+1376 
-1382 ESNTFWQCM
+1382 
-1391 SLKTIALPE
+1391 
-1400 SVNQIGKSAFEGCYK
+1400 
-1415 LEQITMPAQLT
+1415 
-1426 ELGERAFCSCYSLQ
+1426 
-1440 SITIPN
+1440 
-1446 SITSI
+1446 
-1451 GRYTFCHCEMLTSA
+1451 
-1465 VIPEGVTTVGKYA
+1465 
-1478 FEDCIKLK
+1478 
-1486 TVNYGA
+1486 
-1492 TKAKWNDIS
+1492 
-1501 IDNQYDSNAPLLA
+1501 

-1534 GTASTSGSKFQATF
+1534 GAASASDSKFQAAF
-1548 ANAKAGKEYVVL
+1548 ADAKAGKEYVVL
-1560 VSRSDSDP
+1560 VSRSGSDP

-1587 LTVPFITAADAAEM
+1587 LAVPFITAADAAEM

-1611 ASVDPDQPVEPGQPD
+1611 ATVEPDQPD
-1626 QPGEDKPSSGGDG
+1626 QPGGDKPGGDQPSSGDDG
-1639 GGAIILIGGVAAVAA
+1639 GGAAIILIGGVAAVAA
-1654 VAGVVLL
+1654 VAGVALM

-1676 VANATVQVLKGDTI
+1676 VANATVQVLKGDTV

-1719 ASGQPVARTVDFKA
+1719 VSGQPVTRTVDFKA

>member
-14 ALNIAPM
+14 ALNIVPM

-35 AVDETDETSSSQLD
+35 AVEETDETSSPQLD

-82 NMSVSATNSFGQLL
+82 NVSVSATNSFGQLL

-119 TMNGSTAMVKYIAKK
+119 TMNGSTAMVKYIVKK

-166 ASSIVEVPLSGEV
+166 ASSIVEVPLSGEI

-188 LLDKEDHAPLCGE
+188 LLDKEDHAPLCKE

-228 NLDDNRTT
+228 NLDDDRTT

-251 ELENGAGEN
+251 EPENGAGEN

-304 ADLEIN
+304 ADFEIN

-338 TDEAIVDT
+338 TDKAIVDT

-411 ELKLRLCDD
+411 KLKLRLCDD
-420 NKMVSMSFPTT
+420 NKMVSLSFPMT

-438 SVEYKGEVL
+438 AVEYKGELL

-468 VFKANASVAFKMEST
+468 VFKANASVAFKMDST

-572 ELEFKITLGIG
+572 ELEFKITLGVS

-665 YLPEREYR
+665 YLPGREYR
-673 ITANKGSMEFVKTI
+673 IIADKGSMEFVKTI
-687 KLSRGTTVNID
+687 KLSRGITVDID

-704 GGNPGTTEPDKPNPD
+704 GGNPGTTEPEETIVASGTCGDDLTWKLGDKGTLTISGTGEMYNYSMADAPWKEQKDLISALVVENGATSIGSSTFDGYTSLKSIKLASTVKSIGNNAFSNTGITSLDLPEGMESIGIGAFYNCEKMTELKLPESLTTLNNGAFAFCKGLTAVTLPNKI
-719 TPDEDEEYNISMG
+719 TFIGALAFEECTGLTSITIPENVTEIRNQAFYYCTALTM
-732 VLNIKKASVM
+732 VELPKALQTVG
-742 VDYETADA
+742 DNAFYET
-750 APWST
+750 
-755 ERDAVTRVNVDKSI
+755 K
-769 LRISRNALAQFANL
+769 LQ
-783 KEVYLNGVVTEVA
+783 
-796 ENAFANSTLLKD
+796 D
-808 VYYAGTVAEWNAVQL
+808 VYYAGTEEDWGKIAIGLKNEPLTNANL
-823 GAGND
+823 HCMGA
-828 VLEKATIHCSDG
+828 VVVI
-840 VLAESGT
+840 SGT
-847 CGENVIWTL
+847 CGGAL
-856 TTDGLLTISGQ
+856 TWKLDSKGTLTISGT
-867 GAMGTPDKNWAYSSV
+867 GAMTDYTKSGV
-882 AVKKAVIKPG
+882 APWNKDCEEIRFVVIENG
-892 MTSVVSNAFMS
+892 VT
-903 CASLKEVVLPE
+903 
-914 GIETIG
+914 TIG
-920 AQAFYNCYALES
+920 EYAFENCTLLES
-932 VSIPEGVREI
+932 VVISDSVEKI
-942 GARCFY
+942 GKYAF
-948 NCYKLTEA
+948 
-956 VLPQTVSAIGSAVF
+956 SG
-970 YHCSALKKVELPV
+970 CSALKR
-983 QITTMDTASMFSGC
+983 IS
-997 PQLTEVQL
+997 
-1005 PDGVTKIGAYAFS
+1005 
-1018 ECTSLTT
+1018 
-1025 VKVPESVTSIGESAF
+1025 
-1040 NRCSNLEN
+1040 
-1048 LNLPAGITSMEC
+1048 
-1060 KNTFN
+1060 
-1065 RCKKLTAKIVV
+1065 
-1076 PDGTTKIGD
+1076 
-1085 STFQDCEALT
+1085 
-1095 EIVLPDTVTEIG
+1095 
-1107 KNAFNGCKNWSNP
+1107 
-1120 TIPSKVTSI
+1120 
-1129 GEKAYDICK
+1129 
-1138 QMIRADIPAGVTQI
+1138 
-1152 EDGTFEYCSALQS
+1152 
-1165 VTIPAGVKQI
+1165 
-1175 GSNAFAGCS
+1175 
-1184 ALETVKLPDS
+1184 LPDS
-1194 VAAIGAGAF
+1194 
-1203 ARCTSLNSI
+1203 
-1212 NVPDGVQSIESN
+1212 
-1224 TFWQCMSL
+1224 
-1232 KTIALPES
+1232 IA
-1240 VNQIGKSAFEGC
+1240 QIGDYAFRASG
-1252 YKLEQI
+1252 LE
-1258 TMPAQLTEL
+1258 
-1267 GERAFCSCH
+1267 
-1276 SLQSITIPN
+1276 
-1285 GITSIGR
+1285 
-1292 YTFAYCEVLTSAVIP
+1292 AVKIP
-1307 EGVTTVGECAFEDCG
+1307 EGVTLLGEGMFARCPNLQTVELPSTLQTIREIAF
-1322 KLYSLQIPAGVKQIG
+1322 IG
-1337 SDAFWDCS
+1337 SGLNKIILPENLKYIGYECFYECTN
-1345 ALETVKL
+1345 LEEIKI
-1352 PDSVAAIGA
+1352 PDSVTTLNYSEFEGCSSLKKVTLSKGLKSINQTM
-1361 GAFARCT
+1361 FARCH
-1368 SLNSINVP
+1368 N
-1376 DGVQSI
+1376 
-1382 ESNTFWQCM
+1382 
-1391 SLKTIALPE
+1391 
-1400 SVNQIGKSAFEGCYK
+1400 
-1415 LEQITMPAQLT
+1415 LT
-1426 ELGERAFCSCYSLQ
+1426 E
-1440 SITIPN
+1440 ITIPD
-1446 SITSI
+1446 SITYI
-1451 GRYTFCHCEMLTSA
+1451 G
-1465 VIPEGVTTVGKYA
+1465 EGA
-1478 FEDCIKLK
+1478 FFQCKKLK
-1486 TVNYGA
+1486 DVYYTGSQ
-1492 TKAKWNDIS
+1492 KKWGKL
-1501 IDNQYDSNAPLLA
+1501 QTNAAVDFITWVAA
-1514 ATIHCTDGDIV
+1514 ATIHCTDGDIL
-1525 PNTENSITT
+1525 PTAENSITT
-1534 GTASTSGSKFQATF
+1534 GTASTSDSKFQATF
-1548 ANAKAGKEYVVL
+1548 ADAKAGKEYVVL

-1587 LTVPFITAADAAEM
+1587 LAVPFITAADAAEM

-1611 ASVDPDQPVEPGQPD
+1611 APVEPGQPD
-1626 QPGEDKPSSGGDG
+1626 KPDQPDKPGGDQPSSDDG
-1639 GGAIILIGGVAAVAA
+1639 GGAAIILIGGVAAVAA
-1654 VAGVVLL
+1654 VAGVALM

-1676 VANATVQVLKGDTI
+1676 VANATVQVLKNGNVAAQT
-1690 KAETVTD
+1690 TTD
-1697 ANGHFTVKV
+1697 ANGHFAVKV
-1706 KRGGYTLR
+1706 KRGGYTMR

-1719 ASGQPVARTVDFKA
+1719 ASGQPVTRTVDFKA

>member
-14 ALNIAPM
+14 ALNIAPA

-35 AVDETDETSSSQLD
+35 AVEETDETSSPQLD

-166 ASSIVEVPLSGEV
+166 ASSIVEVPLSGEI

-188 LLDKEDHAPLCGE
+188 LLDKEDHAPLCKE

-228 NLDDNRTT
+228 NLDDDRTT

-251 ELENGAGEN
+251 EPENGAGEN

-304 ADLEIN
+304 ADFEIN

-338 TDEAIVDT
+338 TDKAIVDT

-411 ELKLRLCDD
+411 KLKLRLCDD
-420 NKMVSMSFPTT
+420 NKMVSLSFPMT

-438 SVEYKGEVL
+438 AVEYKGELL

-468 VFKANASVAFKMEST
+468 VFKANASVAFKMDST

-572 ELEFKITLGIG
+572 ELEFKITLGVS

-704 GGNPGTTEPDKPNPD
+704 GGNPGTTDPD
-719 TPDEDEEYNISMG
+719 TPDPDKPDPDNPDPDPTPPSETI
-732 VLNIKKASVM
+732 VASGACG
-742 VDYETADA
+742 DNLTWKLD
-750 APWST
+750 
-755 ERDAVTRVNVDKSI
+755 DK
-769 LRISRNALAQFANL
+769 
-783 KEVYLNGVVTEVA
+783 
-796 ENAFANSTLLKD
+796 
-808 VYYAGTVAEWNAVQL
+808 GT
-823 GAGND
+823 
-828 VLEKATIHCSDG
+828 
-840 VLAESGT
+840 
-847 CGENVIWTL
+847 
-856 TTDGLLTISGQ
+856 LTISGK
-867 GAMGTPDKNWAYSSV
+867 GAMTEWVYSDSAPWKTYSNTINKV
-882 AVKKAVIKPG
+882 VIQP
-892 MTSVVSNAFMS
+892 
-903 CASLKEVVLPE
+903 
-914 GIETIG
+914 
-920 AQAFYNCYALES
+920 
-932 VSIPEGVREI
+932 
-942 GARCFY
+942 
-948 NCYKLTEA
+948 
-956 VLPQTVSAIGSAVF
+956 
-970 YHCSALKKVELPV
+970 
-983 QITTMDTASMFSGC
+983 
-997 PQLTEVQL
+997 
-1005 PDGVTKIGAYAFS
+1005 GVTSIGGYAFS
-1018 ECTSLTT
+1018 ECKNLTSITIPEGVTRIEDGVFSGCGLRSITIPKGVTSIGRYAFQECSSLTSIT
-1025 VKVPESVTSIGESAF
+1025 IPEGVTSIGIGAFSGCLDLMSITIPEGVTRIGSRAFEGCSSLTNITIPEGVTSIEDWAFSGCSSLMSITIPEGVTIIGAEAFRGCSSLKSITIPEGVTSIGAGAFRGCSSLTSITIPEGVTSIEDSVFFGCGLRSITIPEGVTSIGAGAFRGCSSLKNITIPESVTSIE
-1040 NRCSNLEN
+1040 E
-1048 LNLPAGITSMEC
+1048 
-1060 KNTFN
+1060 
-1065 RCKKLTAKIVV
+1065 
-1076 PDGTTKIGD
+1076 
-1085 STFQDCEALT
+1085 
-1095 EIVLPDTVTEIG
+1095 
-1107 KNAFNGCKNWSNP
+1107 NAFYACDGL
-1120 TIPSKVTSI
+1120 IDVTYHSTMERW
-1129 GEKAYDICK
+1129 EKI
-1138 QMIRADIPAGVTQI
+1138 
-1152 EDGTFEYCSALQS
+1152 
-1165 VTIPAGVKQI
+1165 
-1175 GSNAFAGCS
+1175 
-1184 ALETVKLPDS
+1184 
-1194 VAAIGAGAF
+1194 
-1203 ARCTSLNSI
+1203 
-1212 NVPDGVQSIESN
+1212 SIESN
-1224 TFWQCMSL
+1224 NNYL
-1232 KTIALPES
+1232 
-1240 VNQIGKSAFEGC
+1240 
-1252 YKLEQI
+1252 
-1258 TMPAQLTEL
+1258 
-1267 GERAFCSCH
+1267 
-1276 SLQSITIPN
+1276 
-1285 GITSIGR
+1285 
-1292 YTFAYCEVLTSAVIP
+1292 
-1307 EGVTTVGECAFEDCG
+1307 
-1322 KLYSLQIPAGVKQIG
+1322 
-1337 SDAFWDCS
+1337 
-1345 ALETVKL
+1345 
-1352 PDSVAAIGA
+1352 
-1361 GAFARCT
+1361 
-1368 SLNSINVP
+1368 LN
-1376 DGVQSI
+1376 
-1382 ESNTFWQCM
+1382 
-1391 SLKTIALPE
+1391 
-1400 SVNQIGKSAFEGCYK
+1400 
-1415 LEQITMPAQLT
+1415 
-1426 ELGERAFCSCYSLQ
+1426 
-1440 SITIPN
+1440 
-1446 SITSI
+1446 
-1451 GRYTFCHCEMLTSA
+1451 
-1465 VIPEGVTTVGKYA
+1465 
-1478 FEDCIKLK
+1478 
-1486 TVNYGA
+1486 
-1492 TKAKWNDIS
+1492 
-1501 IDNQYDSNAPLLA
+1501 
-1514 ATIHCTDGDIV
+1514 ATIHCTDGDIL
-1525 PNTENSITT
+1525 PTAENSITT
-1534 GTASTSGSKFQATF
+1534 GAASASDSKFQATF

-1560 VSRSDSDP
+1560 VSRSGSDP

-1587 LTVPFITAADAAEM
+1587 LAVPFITAADAAEM

-1611 ASVDPDQPVEPGQPD
+1611 ATVDPGQPDKPNQPD
-1626 QPGEDKPSSGGDG
+1626 QPGGDKPGGDQPSSGDDG
-1639 GGAIILIGGVAAVAA
+1639 GGAAIILIGGVAAVAA
-1654 VAGVVLL
+1654 VAGVALM

-1676 VANATVQVLKGDTI
+1676 VANATVQVLKNGNVAAQT
-1690 KAETVTD
+1690 TTD

-1719 ASGQPVARTVDFKA
+1719 ASGQPAVRTVDFKA

>member
-14 ALNIAPM
+14 ALNIVPM

-35 AVDETDETSSSQLD
+35 AVEETDETSSPQLD

-82 NMSVSATNSFGQLL
+82 NVSVSATNSFGQLL

-119 TMNGSTAMVKYIAKK
+119 TMNGSTAMVKYIVKK

-166 ASSIVEVPLSGEV
+166 ASSIVEVPLSGEI

-188 LLDKEDHAPLCGE
+188 LLDKEDHAPLCKE

-212 ELEGATIDDF
+212 ELEGATIDNF

-228 NLDDNRTT
+228 NLDDDRTT

-251 ELENGAGEN
+251 EPENGAGEN

-304 ADLEIN
+304 ADFEIN

-338 TDEAIVDT
+338 TDKAIVDT

-411 ELKLRLCDD
+411 KLKLRLCDD
-420 NKMVSMSFPTT
+420 NKMVSLSFPMT

-438 SVEYKGEVL
+438 AVEYKGELL

-468 VFKANASVAFKMEST
+468 VFKANASVAFKMDST

-494 GTQNI
+494 GTQDI

-572 ELEFKITLGIG
+572 ELEFKITLGVS

-665 YLPEREYR
+665 YLPGREYR
-673 ITANKGSMEFVKTI
+673 IIADKGSMEFVKTI

-704 GGNPGTTEPDKPNPD
+704 GGNPGTTEPEETIVASGTCGDDLTWKLGDKGTLTISGTGEMYNYSMADAPWKEQKDLISALVVENGATSIGSSTFDGYTSLKSIKLASTVKSIGNNAFSNTGITSLDLPEGMESIGLGAFYNCEKMTELKLPESLTTLNNGAFAFCKGLTAVTLPNKI
-719 TPDEDEEYNISMG
+719 TFIGALAFEECTGLTSITIPENVTEIRNQAFYYCTALTM
-732 VLNIKKASVM
+732 VELPKALQTVG
-742 VDYETADA
+742 DNAFYET
-750 APWST
+750 
-755 ERDAVTRVNVDKSI
+755 K
-769 LRISRNALAQFANL
+769 LQ
-783 KEVYLNGVVTEVA
+783 
-796 ENAFANSTLLKD
+796 D
-808 VYYAGTVAEWNAVQL
+808 VYYAGTEEDWDKIAIGLKNEPLTNANL
-823 GAGND
+823 HCMGA
-828 VLEKATIHCSDG
+828 VVVI
-840 VLAESGT
+840 SGT
-847 CGENVIWTL
+847 CGGAL
-856 TTDGLLTISGQ
+856 TWKLDSKGTLTISGT
-867 GAMGTPDKNWAYSSV
+867 GAMTDYTKSGV
-882 AVKKAVIKPG
+882 APWNKDYEEIRFVVIENG
-892 MTSVVSNAFMS
+892 VT
-903 CASLKEVVLPE
+903 
-914 GIETIG
+914 TIG
-920 AQAFYNCYALES
+920 EYAFENCTLLES
-932 VSIPEGVREI
+932 VAISDSVEKI
-942 GARCFY
+942 GKYAF
-948 NCYKLTEA
+948 
-956 VLPQTVSAIGSAVF
+956 SG
-970 YHCSALKKVELPV
+970 CSALKR
-983 QITTMDTASMFSGC
+983 IS
-997 PQLTEVQL
+997 
-1005 PDGVTKIGAYAFS
+1005 
-1018 ECTSLTT
+1018 
-1025 VKVPESVTSIGESAF
+1025 
-1040 NRCSNLEN
+1040 
-1048 LNLPAGITSMEC
+1048 
-1060 KNTFN
+1060 
-1065 RCKKLTAKIVV
+1065 
-1076 PDGTTKIGD
+1076 
-1085 STFQDCEALT
+1085 
-1095 EIVLPDTVTEIG
+1095 
-1107 KNAFNGCKNWSNP
+1107 
-1120 TIPSKVTSI
+1120 
-1129 GEKAYDICK
+1129 
-1138 QMIRADIPAGVTQI
+1138 
-1152 EDGTFEYCSALQS
+1152 
-1165 VTIPAGVKQI
+1165 
-1175 GSNAFAGCS
+1175 
-1184 ALETVKLPDS
+1184 LPDS
-1194 VAAIGAGAF
+1194 
-1203 ARCTSLNSI
+1203 
-1212 NVPDGVQSIESN
+1212 
-1224 TFWQCMSL
+1224 
-1232 KTIALPES
+1232 IA
-1240 VNQIGKSAFEGC
+1240 QIGDHAFRASG
-1252 YKLEQI
+1252 LE
-1258 TMPAQLTEL
+1258 
-1267 GERAFCSCH
+1267 
-1276 SLQSITIPN
+1276 
-1285 GITSIGR
+1285 
-1292 YTFAYCEVLTSAVIP
+1292 AVKIP
-1307 EGVTTVGECAFEDCG
+1307 EGVTLLGEGMFARCPNLQTVELPSTLQTIRENAF
-1322 KLYSLQIPAGVKQIG
+1322 IG
-1337 SDAFWDCS
+1337 SGLNKIILPENLKYIGYECFYECTN
-1345 ALETVKL
+1345 LEEIKI
-1352 PDSVAAIGA
+1352 PDSV
-1361 GAFARCT
+1361 
-1368 SLNSINVP
+1368 
-1376 DGVQSI
+1376 
-1382 ESNTFWQCM
+1382 
-1391 SLKTIALPE
+1391 TILDY
-1400 SVNQIGKSAFEGCYK
+1400 SVFEGCSSLK
-1415 LEQITMPAQLT
+1415 KVTLSKGLKRISQTMFAMCHNLT
-1426 ELGERAFCSCYSLQ
+1426 E
-1440 SITIPN
+1440 ITIPD
-1446 SITSI
+1446 SITYI
-1451 GRYTFCHCEMLTSA
+1451 G
-1465 VIPEGVTTVGKYA
+1465 EGA
-1478 FEDCIKLK
+1478 FFQCKKLK
-1486 TVNYGA
+1486 DVYYTGSQ
-1492 TKAKWNDIS
+1492 KKWGKL
-1501 IDNQYDSNAPLLA
+1501 QTNAAVDFITWVAA
-1514 ATIHCTDGDIV
+1514 ATIHCTDGDIL
-1525 PNTENSITT
+1525 PTSTASENSITT
-1534 GTASTSGSKFQATF
+1534 GTASTSDSKFQATF
-1548 ANAKAGKEYVVL
+1548 ADAKAGKEYVVL
-1560 VSRSDSDP
+1560 VSRSGSDP

-1587 LTVPFITAADAAEM
+1587 LAVPFITAADAAEM

-1611 ASVDPDQPVEPGQPD
+1611 ATVEPGQPD
-1626 QPGEDKPSSGGDG
+1626 KPNQPDQPGGDQPSSGDDG
-1639 GGAIILIGGVAAVAA
+1639 GGAAIILIGGVAAVAA
-1654 VAGVVLL
+1654 VAGVALM

-1676 VANATVQVLKGDTI
+1676 VANATVQVLKNGNVAAQT
-1690 KAETVTD
+1690 TTD

-1719 ASGQPVARTVDFKA
+1719 ASGQPAVRTVDFKA

>member
-21 AAFAAADSDAASIV
+21 AAFAAADSDVASIV
-35 AVDETDETSSSQLD
+35 AVEETDESSSSQLD
-49 EETAR
+49 GETVR
-54 AIASDPFLQAAYA
+54 AIVSDPFLLAAYA

-96 VNGLGMDGE
+96 VNGMGMDGE

-113 SRVIEI
+113 SRIIEI
-119 TMNGSTAMVKYIAKK
+119 TMNGSTARVKYIAKK

-179 PEHYTVKGF
+179 PEHYTMKGF
-188 LLDKEDHAPLCGE
+188 LLDKEDHAPLCRE

-222 DSARAV
+222 DSARAI
-228 NLDDNRTT
+228 NLDDDRTT

-268 NQIYQFENAS
+268 NQIYQIENAS

-304 ADLEIN
+304 ADFEIN

-411 ELKLRLCDD
+411 KLKLRLCDD
-420 NKMVSMSFPTT
+420 NKMVSMSFPMT

-494 GTQNI
+494 GTQDI

-532 SLVKL
+532 SLIKL

-546 LSAEERLGDQG
+546 LSAEERLGNQG
-557 TGLDEIHGCKNCYEG
+557 TGRDEIHGCKNCYEG
-572 ELEFKITLGIG
+572 ELEFKLTLGVG

-644 DSDTSSLYTETTL
+644 DSDTSSLYTETIL
-657 DADGNSTV
+657 DTDGNSTV
-665 YLPEREYR
+665 YLPGREYR
-673 ITANKGSMEFVKTI
+673 IIVNKGSMEFVKPI
-687 KLSRGTTVNID
+687 KLSRGTTINID

-704 GGNPGTTEPDKPNPD
+704 GGNPGTTEPDTPDAPTNPD
-719 TPDEDEEYNISMG
+719 IPTG
-732 VLNIKKASVM
+732 
-742 VDYETADA
+742 
-750 APWST
+750 
-755 ERDAVTRVNVDKSI
+755 
-769 LRISRNALAQFANL
+769 
-783 KEVYLNGVVTEVA
+783 
-796 ENAFANSTLLKD
+796 
-808 VYYAGTVAEWNAVQL
+808 GTVVASGSC
-823 GAGND
+823 GAKGDN
-828 VLEKATIHCSDG
+828 LT
-840 VLAESGT
+840 
-847 CGENVIWTL
+847 WTL
-856 TTDGLLTISGQ
+856 DDNGLLTISGT
-867 GAMGTPDKNWAYSSV
+867 GAMASDCRWSASGVDYSNSIKYVWIKNGVTSIGSFAFKETNLKIVEIPDSVTSIDEHAFDRCTHLQEITLPESITRIDQYAFANCTSLRKITIPKNVRGMGLGLFAGCTGLVSAEIMDGVPAIGDSMFNGCTNLRSVTIPESV
-882 AVKKAVIKPG
+882 ANIGMQAFQNCAGLSNVVIPKGVRSISDYAFKDCTNLARLTLPDG
-892 MTSVVSNAFMS
+892 LSSIGREAFINCTSLRNVT
-903 CASLKEVVLPE
+903 LPE
-914 GIETIG
+914 SVINVGTR
-920 AQAFYNCYALES
+920 AFYNCSSLSS
-932 VSIPEGVREI
+932 VTIPEGVLQIEREAFALC
-942 GARCFY
+942 G
-948 NCYKLTEA
+948 KLAA
-956 VLPQTVSAIGSAVF
+956 VAV
-970 YHCSALKKVELPV
+970 P
-983 QITTMDTASMFSGC
+983 G
-997 PQLTEVQL
+997 
-1005 PDGVTKIGAYAFS
+1005 
-1018 ECTSLTT
+1018 
-1025 VKVPESVTSIGESAF
+1025 
-1040 NRCSNLEN
+1040 
-1048 LNLPAGITSMEC
+1048 
-1060 KNTFN
+1060 
-1065 RCKKLTAKIVV
+1065 
-1076 PDGTTKIGD
+1076 
-1085 STFQDCEALT
+1085 
-1095 EIVLPDTVTEIG
+1095 TVTEIG
-1107 KNAFNGCKNWSNP
+1107 EGAFKNCVGLKKAEIADGVLSIGREAFINCISLTDLVLPESITSIGDSAFRECSSLTRMTIPENLSNTGTNAFNGCRSLSEV
-1120 TIPSKVTSI
+1120 TILDGVTSI
-1129 GEKAYDICK
+1129 G
-1138 QMIRADIPAGVTQI
+1138 
-1152 EDGTFEYCSALQS
+1152 DG
-1165 VTIPAGVKQI
+1165 
-1175 GSNAFAGCS
+1175 AFAGCRS
-1184 ALETVKLPDS
+1184 LKRVVIPDSVQIIGYDAFYYCTNLAELDFPDGLQRIGGRAFYGCIRLKEISLPDS
-1194 VAAIGAGAF
+1194 VTRMEDEAF
-1203 ARCTSLNSI
+1203 R
-1212 NVPDGVQSIESN
+1212 E
-1224 TFWQCMSL
+1224 
-1232 KTIALPES
+1232 
-1240 VNQIGKSAFEGC
+1240 
-1252 YKLEQI
+1252 
-1258 TMPAQLTEL
+1258 
-1267 GERAFCSCH
+1267 CS
-1276 SLQSITIPN
+1276 S
-1285 GITSIGR
+1285 
-1292 YTFAYCEVLTSAVIP
+1292 LTSAVLPAGLTRISYNAFRGCVGLTNITIPANVKTVDSGAFGACSRLTSVSLPNGLTTIENGAFSGCVNLKEISIP
-1307 EGVTTVGECAFEDCG
+1307 ESVTEIRGSAFEDCFNLKNVEIPG
-1322 KLYSLQIPAGVKQIG
+1322 KVTDIGESTFRGCRKLKSVSIPQSVNGIREYAFYECDSLKYVYYSGTKNE
-1337 SDAFWDCS
+1337 W
-1345 ALETVKL
+1345 
-1352 PDSVAAIGA
+1352 
-1361 GAFARCT
+1361 
-1368 SLNSINVP
+1368 NSI
-1376 DGVQSI
+1376 SI
-1382 ESNTFWQCM
+1382 FSN
-1391 SLKTIALPE
+1391 
-1400 SVNQIGKSAFEGCYK
+1400 G
-1415 LEQITMPAQLT
+1415 
-1426 ELGERAFCSCYSLQ
+1426 
-1440 SITIPN
+1440 
-1446 SITSI
+1446 
-1451 GRYTFCHCEMLTSA
+1451 
-1465 VIPEGVTTVGKYA
+1465 
-1478 FEDCIKLK
+1478 
-1486 TVNYGA
+1486 
-1492 TKAKWNDIS
+1492 NDRLS
-1501 IDNQYDSNAPLLA
+1501 A
-1514 ATIHCTDGDIV
+1514 ATIHCTDGDIL
-1525 PNTENSITT
+1525 PTSTASENSITT
-1534 GTASTSGSKFQATF
+1534 GTASASGSKFQAAF
-1548 ANAKAGKEYVVL
+1548 ADAKAGKEYVVL
-1560 VSRSDSDP
+1560 VSRSGSDP

-1587 LTVPFITAADAAEM
+1587 LAVPFITAADAAEM
-1601 TYVVACAQDD
+1601 TYVVACAQDG
-1611 ASVDPDQPVEPGQPD
+1611 APVDPGQPD
-1626 QPGEDKPSSGGDG
+1626 QPGGDEPSSGGDG
-1639 GGAIILIGGVAAVAA
+1639 GGAAIILIGGVAAVAA

-1676 VANATVQVLKGDTI
+1676 VANATVQVLKGDAV

-1719 ASGQPVARTVDFKA
+1719 ASGQPVTRTVDFKA

>member
-35 AVDETDETSSSQLD
+35 AVEETDETSSPQLD
-49 EETAR
+49 EETAK

-119 TMNGSTAMVKYIAKK
+119 TMNGSTAMVKYIVKK

-166 ASSIVEVPLSGEV
+166 ASSIVEVPLSGEI

-188 LLDKEDHAPLCGE
+188 LLDKEDHAPLCKE

-228 NLDDNRTT
+228 NLDDDRTT

-251 ELENGAGEN
+251 EPENGAGEN

-278 TELLNLKQGNIIVY
+278 TELRNLKQGNIIVY

-304 ADLEIN
+304 ADFEIN

-338 TDEAIVDT
+338 TDKAIVDT

-363 LDSTNEWEGK
+363 LDSTNDWEGK

-411 ELKLRLCDD
+411 KLKLRLCDD
-420 NKMVSMSFPTT
+420 NKMVSLSFPMT

-438 SVEYKGEVL
+438 AVEYKGELL

-468 VFKANASVAFKMEST
+468 VFKANASVAFKMDST

-494 GTQNI
+494 GTQDI

-572 ELEFKITLGIG
+572 ELEFKITLGVS

-665 YLPEREYR
+665 YLPGREYR

-704 GGNPGTTEPDKPNPD
+704 GGNPGTPDPDKPDPDNPD
-719 TPDEDEEYNISMG
+719 PDPTPPSETIVASGACGKSLNWILSEDGTLRITGTGNMDEDPTWPKEQIVKVVVGKGATSISAKAFMDCTNLTTISLPETLRTIGTCAFYGCSNLDG
-732 VLNIKKASVM
+732 VTLPSSLTAIGTSAFAECTALTSVAIPSGVKT
-742 VDYETADA
+742 VDMETFKNCK
-750 APWST
+750 SLT
-755 ERDAVTRVNVDKSI
+755 EVSIQGKVTEIGRGAFEDCTNLESI
-769 LRISRNALAQFANL
+769 LLPSSL
-783 KEVYLNGVVTEVA
+783 KTLGDCAFQNCKSLKSVTIPNGVTSIGFQTFMGCSSLTEV
-796 ENAFANSTLLKD
+796 S
-808 VYYAGTVAEWNAVQL
+808 
-823 GAGND
+823 
-828 VLEKATIHCSDG
+828 I
-840 VLAESGT
+840 
-847 CGENVIWTL
+847 
-856 TTDGLLTISGQ
+856 Q
-867 GAMGTPDKNWAYSSV
+867 GKVT
-882 AVKKAVIKPG
+882 
-892 MTSVVSNAFMS
+892 
-903 CASLKEVVLPE
+903 
-914 GIETIG
+914 
-920 AQAFYNCYALES
+920 
-932 VSIPEGVREI
+932 EI
-942 GARCFY
+942 GASAFTDCTNLESISLPESVIKIGNYAF
-948 NCYKLTEA
+948 KSTALTGKF
-956 VLPQTVSAIGSAVF
+956 VIPS
-970 YHCSALKKVELPV
+970 
-983 QITTMDTASMFSGC
+983 
-997 PQLTEVQL
+997 
-1005 PDGVTKIGAYAFS
+1005 GVTKIGDGLFENCQKLTEVVIPDGITFIGPYAFKY
-1018 ECTSLTT
+1018 T
-1025 VKVPESVTSIGESAF
+1025 
-1040 NRCSNLEN
+1040 
-1048 LNLPAGITSMEC
+1048 GITS
-1060 KNTFN
+1060 FV
-1065 RCKKLTAKIVV
+1065 I
-1076 PDGTTKIGD
+1076 PDG
-1085 STFQDCEALT
+1085 
-1095 EIVLPDTVTEIG
+1095 
-1107 KNAFNGCKNWSNP
+1107 
-1120 TIPSKVTSI
+1120 
-1129 GEKAYDICK
+1129 
-1138 QMIRADIPAGVTQI
+1138 IRT
-1152 EDGTFEYCSALQS
+1152 
-1165 VTIPAGVKQI
+1165 
-1175 GSNAFAGCS
+1175 
-1184 ALETVKLPDS
+1184 
-1194 VAAIGAGAF
+1194 
-1203 ARCTSLNSI
+1203 I
-1212 NVPDGVQSIESN
+1212 NVD
-1224 TFWQCMSL
+1224 TFYGTRL
-1232 KTIALPES
+1232 D
-1240 VNQIGKSAFEGC
+1240 
-1252 YKLEQI
+1252 
-1258 TMPAQLTEL
+1258 
-1267 GERAFCSCH
+1267 R
-1276 SLQSITIPN
+1276 ITIPV
-1285 GITSIGR
+1285 S
-1292 YTFAYCEVLTSAVIP
+1292 
-1307 EGVTTVGECAFEDCG
+1307 VT
-1322 KLYSLQIPAGVKQIG
+1322 
-1337 SDAFWDCS
+1337 
-1345 ALETVKL
+1345 
-1352 PDSVAAIGA
+1352 AI
-1361 GAFARCT
+1361 
-1368 SLNSINVP
+1368 NP
-1376 DGVQSI
+1376 
-1382 ESNTFWQCM
+1382 
-1391 SLKTIALPE
+1391 
-1400 SVNQIGKSAFEGCYK
+1400 SAFGNEYVNGYVK
-1415 LEQITMPAQLT
+1415 EVHYTGTKSDWSRIRVGGAN
-1426 ELGERAFCSCYSLQ
+1426 ERL
-1440 SITIPN
+1440 
-1446 SITSI
+1446 
-1451 GRYTFCHCEMLTSA
+1451 RE
-1465 VIPEGVTTVGKYA
+1465 
-1478 FEDCIKLK
+1478 
-1486 TVNYGA
+1486 
-1492 TKAKWNDIS
+1492 
-1501 IDNQYDSNAPLLA
+1501 

-1534 GTASTSGSKFQATF
+1534 GAASASGSKFQATF

-1587 LTVPFITAADAAEM
+1587 LAVPFITAADAAEM

-1611 ASVDPDQPVEPGQPD
+1611 APVDPDQPD
-1626 QPGEDKPSSGGDG
+1626 QPGGDKPGGDQPSSGDDG
-1639 GGAIILIGGVAAVAA
+1639 GGAAIILIGGVAAVAA
-1654 VAGVVLL
+1654 VAGVALM

-1676 VANATVQVLKGDTI
+1676 VANATVQVLKGDTV

-1719 ASGQPVARTVDFKA
+1719 VSGQPVTRTVDFKA

>member
-14 ALNIAPM
+14 ALNIAPV

-35 AVDETDETSSSQLD
+35 AVDETSSPQLD

-96 VNGLGMDGE
+96 VNGLGIDGE

-228 NLDDNRTT
+228 NLDDDRTT

-244 VILLQED
+244 VMLLQED

-268 NQIYQFENAS
+268 NQIYQIENAS
-278 TELLNLKQGNIIVY
+278 TELLNLKQGSIIVC

-304 ADLEIN
+304 ADFEIN

-394 KPVSGSVEG
+394 KPISGSVEG

-411 ELKLRLCDD
+411 KLKLRLCDD
-420 NKMVSMSFPTT
+420 NKMVSLSFPMT

-438 SVEYKGEVL
+438 SVEYKGEIL

-494 GTQNI
+494 GTQDI

-546 LSAEERLGDQG
+546 LSAEERLGNQG

-572 ELEFKITLGIG
+572 ELEFKLTLGVG

-635 GATVKIQSN
+635 GTTVKIQSN
-644 DSDTSSLYTETTL
+644 DSDTSSLYTETIL

-673 ITANKGSMEFVKTI
+673 IIVNKGSMEFVKTI

-704 GGNPGTTEPDKPNPD
+704 GGNPGTTEPDTPDAPTNPD
-719 TPDEDEEYNISMG
+719 IPTG
-732 VLNIKKASVM
+732 
-742 VDYETADA
+742 
-750 APWST
+750 
-755 ERDAVTRVNVDKSI
+755 
-769 LRISRNALAQFANL
+769 
-783 KEVYLNGVVTEVA
+783 
-796 ENAFANSTLLKD
+796 
-808 VYYAGTVAEWNAVQL
+808 GTVVASGSC
-823 GAGND
+823 GAKGDN
-828 VLEKATIHCSDG
+828 LT
-840 VLAESGT
+840 
-847 CGENVIWTL
+847 WTL
-856 TTDGLLTISGQ
+856 DDNGLLTISGTGEMASRCTWSASGVDYSNSIKYVWIKNGVTSI
-867 GAMGTPDKNWAYSSV
+867 GA
-882 AVKKAVIKPG
+882 
-892 MTSVVSNAFMS
+892 NAFSVLLNSKLMIVEIPDS
-903 CASLKEVVLPE
+903 VTIIGESAFMRCNNLQEITLPE
-914 GIETIG
+914 SVTRIEWY
-920 AQAFYNCYALES
+920 AFKDCTNLES
-932 VSIPEGVREI
+932 VSIPQSILGIE
-942 GARCFY
+942 
-948 NCYKLTEA
+948 
-956 VLPQTVSAIGSAVF
+956 SAA
-970 YHCSALKKVELPV
+970 
-983 QITTMDTASMFSGC
+983 FSGC
-997 PQLTEVQL
+997 DRLKDV
-1005 PDGVTKIGAYAFS
+1005 YYS
-1018 ECTSLTT
+1018 
-1025 VKVPESVTSIGESAF
+1025 
-1040 NRCSNLEN
+1040 
-1048 LNLPAGITSMEC
+1048 
-1060 KNTFN
+1060 
-1065 RCKKLTAKIVV
+1065 
-1076 PDGTTKIGD
+1076 GT
-1085 STFQDCEALT
+1085 
-1095 EIVLPDTVTEIG
+1095 
-1107 KNAFNGCKNWSNP
+1107 KNA
-1120 TIPSKVTSI
+1120 
-1129 GEKAYDICK
+1129 
-1138 QMIRADIPAGVTQI
+1138 
-1152 EDGTFEYCSALQS
+1152 
-1165 VTIPAGVKQI
+1165 
-1175 GSNAFAGCS
+1175 
-1184 ALETVKLPDS
+1184 
-1194 VAAIGAGAF
+1194 
-1203 ARCTSLNSI
+1203 
-1212 NVPDGVQSIESN
+1212 
-1224 TFWQCMSL
+1224 
-1232 KTIALPES
+1232 
-1240 VNQIGKSAFEGC
+1240 
-1252 YKLEQI
+1252 
-1258 TMPAQLTEL
+1258 
-1267 GERAFCSCH
+1267 
-1276 SLQSITIPN
+1276 
-1285 GITSIGR
+1285 
-1292 YTFAYCEVLTSAVIP
+1292 
-1307 EGVTTVGECAFEDCG
+1307 
-1322 KLYSLQIPAGVKQIG
+1322 
-1337 SDAFWDCS
+1337 
-1345 ALETVKL
+1345 
-1352 PDSVAAIGA
+1352 
-1361 GAFARCT
+1361 
-1368 SLNSINVP
+1368 
-1376 DGVQSI
+1376 
-1382 ESNTFWQCM
+1382 
-1391 SLKTIALPE
+1391 
-1400 SVNQIGKSAFEGCYK
+1400 
-1415 LEQITMPAQLT
+1415 
-1426 ELGERAFCSCYSLQ
+1426 
-1440 SITIPN
+1440 
-1446 SITSI
+1446 
-1451 GRYTFCHCEMLTSA
+1451 
-1465 VIPEGVTTVGKYA
+1465 
-1478 FEDCIKLK
+1478 
-1486 TVNYGA
+1486 
-1492 TKAKWNDIS
+1492 WNIIS
-1501 IDNQYDSNAPLLA
+1501 ISYGNGPLSA
-1514 ATIHCTDGDIV
+1514 ATIHCTDGDII

-1534 GTASTSGSKFQATF
+1534 GAASTLDSKFQATF

-1560 VSRSDSDP
+1560 VSRSGSDP

-1587 LTVPFITAADAAEM
+1587 LAVPFITAADAAEM

-1611 ASVDPDQPVEPGQPD
+1611 ATVDPDQPDKPNQPDQPD
-1626 QPGEDKPSSGGDG
+1626 QPGGDEPSSGGGDG
-1639 GGAIILIGGVAAVAA
+1639 GGAIILIGGVIAVAA
-1654 VAGVVLL
+1654 VAGAVLL

-1676 VANATVQVLKGDTI
+1676 VANATVQVLKGDAV

-1706 KRGGYTLR
+1706 ERGGYTLR

-1719 ASGQPVARTVDFKA
+1719 ASGQPVTRTVDFKA

>member
-14 ALNIAPM
+14 ALNIAPA

-35 AVDETDETSSSQLD
+35 AVEETDETSSPQLD

-166 ASSIVEVPLSGEV
+166 ASSIVEVPLSGEI

-188 LLDKEDHAPLCGE
+188 LLDKEDHAPLCKE

-228 NLDDNRTT
+228 NLDDDRTT

-251 ELENGAGEN
+251 EPENGAGEN

-304 ADLEIN
+304 ADFEIN

-338 TDEAIVDT
+338 TDKAIVDT

-411 ELKLRLCDD
+411 KLKLRLCDD
-420 NKMVSMSFPTT
+420 NKMVSLSFPMT

-438 SVEYKGEVL
+438 AVEYKGELL

-468 VFKANASVAFKMEST
+468 VFKANASVAFKMDST

-572 ELEFKITLGIG
+572 ELEFKITLGVS

-665 YLPEREYR
+665 YLPGREYR
-673 ITANKGSMEFVKTI
+673 IIADKGSMEFVKTI
-687 KLSRGTTVNID
+687 KLSRGITVDID

-704 GGNPGTTEPDKPNPD
+704 GGNPGTTDPD
-719 TPDEDEEYNISMG
+719 TPDPDKPDPDNPDPDPTPPS
-732 VLNIKKASVM
+732 
-742 VDYETADA
+742 ET
-750 APWST
+750 
-755 ERDAVTRVNVDKSI
+755 I
-769 LRISRNALAQFANL
+769 
-783 KEVYLNGVVTEVA
+783 VA
-796 ENAFANSTLLKD
+796 
-808 VYYAGTVAEWNAVQL
+808 
-823 GAGND
+823 
-828 VLEKATIHCSDG
+828 
-840 VLAESGT
+840 SGT
-847 CGENVIWTL
+847 CGDNL
-856 TTDGLLTISGQ
+856 TWKLDDGGTLTISGK
-867 GAMGTPDKNWAYSSV
+867 GAMTGWVDSDFAPWKTYSNTINKVVIQPGVTSIGGHAFSKCKNL
-882 AVKKAVIKPG
+882 
-892 MTSVVSNAFMS
+892 TS
-903 CASLKEVVLPE
+903 
-914 GIETIG
+914 IT
-920 AQAFYNCYALES
+920 
-932 VSIPEGVREI
+932 IPEGVTSI
-942 GARCFY
+942 GISAFLDCFNLTSITIPKGVTSIELSTFQGCSSLTSITIPEGVTSIGVY
-948 NCYKLTEA
+948 AFQECSSLTSITIPEGVTSIEDGVFYKCSSFTSITIPEG
-956 VLPQTVSAIGSAVF
+956 VTRIGSSAF
-970 YHCSALKKVELPV
+970 EGCSSLTS
-983 QITTMDTASMFSGC
+983 ITI
-997 PQLTEVQL
+997 PE
-1005 PDGVTKIGAYAFS
+1005 GVTSIGSSAFWDCFNLTS
-1018 ECTSLTT
+1018 ITIPEGVTSIGSSAFWDCFNLTSITIPEGVTSIGTGAFRGCSSLTSIT
-1025 VKVPESVTSIGESAF
+1025 IPESVTSIGEYAF
-1040 NRCSNLEN
+1040 YACDGLIDVTYHS
-1048 LNLPAGITSMEC
+1048 TME
-1060 KNTFN
+1060 
-1065 RCKKLTAKIVV
+1065 RWEKI
-1076 PDGTTKIGD
+1076 
-1085 STFQDCEALT
+1085 
-1095 EIVLPDTVTEIG
+1095 
-1107 KNAFNGCKNWSNP
+1107 
-1120 TIPSKVTSI
+1120 
-1129 GEKAYDICK
+1129 
-1138 QMIRADIPAGVTQI
+1138 
-1152 EDGTFEYCSALQS
+1152 
-1165 VTIPAGVKQI
+1165 
-1175 GSNAFAGCS
+1175 
-1184 ALETVKLPDS
+1184 
-1194 VAAIGAGAF
+1194 
-1203 ARCTSLNSI
+1203 
-1212 NVPDGVQSIESN
+1212 SIESN
-1224 TFWQCMSL
+1224 NYYL
-1232 KTIALPES
+1232 
-1240 VNQIGKSAFEGC
+1240 
-1252 YKLEQI
+1252 
-1258 TMPAQLTEL
+1258 
-1267 GERAFCSCH
+1267 
-1276 SLQSITIPN
+1276 
-1285 GITSIGR
+1285 
-1292 YTFAYCEVLTSAVIP
+1292 
-1307 EGVTTVGECAFEDCG
+1307 
-1322 KLYSLQIPAGVKQIG
+1322 LY
-1337 SDAFWDCS
+1337 
-1345 ALETVKL
+1345 
-1352 PDSVAAIGA
+1352 
-1361 GAFARCT
+1361 
-1368 SLNSINVP
+1368 
-1376 DGVQSI
+1376 
-1382 ESNTFWQCM
+1382 
-1391 SLKTIALPE
+1391 
-1400 SVNQIGKSAFEGCYK
+1400 
-1415 LEQITMPAQLT
+1415 
-1426 ELGERAFCSCYSLQ
+1426 
-1440 SITIPN
+1440 
-1446 SITSI
+1446 
-1451 GRYTFCHCEMLTSA
+1451 
-1465 VIPEGVTTVGKYA
+1465 
-1478 FEDCIKLK
+1478 
-1486 TVNYGA
+1486 
-1492 TKAKWNDIS
+1492 
-1501 IDNQYDSNAPLLA
+1501 
-1514 ATIHCTDGDIV
+1514 ATIHCTDGDIL
-1525 PNTENSITT
+1525 PTSTASENSITT
-1534 GTASTSGSKFQATF
+1534 GTASTSGSKFQAAF

-1560 VSRSDSDP
+1560 VSRSGSDP

-1587 LTVPFITAADAAEM
+1587 LAVPFITAADAAEM

-1611 ASVDPDQPVEPGQPD
+1611 ATVDPGQPD
-1626 QPGEDKPSSGGDG
+1626 KPNQPDQPDKPGGDQPSSGDDG
-1639 GGAIILIGGVAAVAA
+1639 GGAAIILIGGVAAVAA
-1654 VAGVVLL
+1654 VAGVVLM

-1676 VANATVQVLKGDTI
+1676 VANATVQVLKNGNVAAQT
-1690 KAETVTD
+1690 TTD

-1719 ASGQPVARTVDFKA
+1719 AESQPVVRTVDFKA

>member
-35 AVDETDETSSSQLD
+35 AVEETNETSSPQLD

-54 AIASDPFLQAAYA
+54 AIVSDPFLQAAYA

-82 NMSVSATNSFGQLL
+82 NMSVNATNSFGQLL

-119 TMNGSTAMVKYIAKK
+119 TMNGSTAMVKYIVKK
-134 DANLVVGIYTD
+134 DADLVVGIYTD

-166 ASSIVEVPLSGEV
+166 ASSIVEVPLSGEI

-188 LLDKEDHAPLCGE
+188 LLDKEDHAPLCRE

-228 NLDDNRTT
+228 NLDDDRTT

-251 ELENGAGEN
+251 EPENGAGEN

-304 ADLEIN
+304 ADFEIN

-338 TDEAIVDT
+338 TDKAIVDT

-411 ELKLRLCDD
+411 KLKLRLCDD
-420 NKMVSMSFPTT
+420 NKMVSLSFPMT

-438 SVEYKGEVL
+438 AVEYKGELL

-468 VFKANASVAFKMEST
+468 VFKANASVAFKMDST

-494 GTQNI
+494 GTQDI

-572 ELEFKITLGIG
+572 ELEFKITLGVS

-665 YLPEREYR
+665 YLPGREYR
-673 ITANKGSMEFVKTI
+673 IIADKGSMEFVKTI
-687 KLSRGTTVNID
+687 KLSRGTTVDID

-704 GGNPGTTEPDKPNPD
+704 GGNPGTTDPD
-719 TPDEDEEYNISMG
+719 TPDPDKPDPDNPDPDPTPPS
-732 VLNIKKASVM
+732 
-742 VDYETADA
+742 ET
-750 APWST
+750 
-755 ERDAVTRVNVDKSI
+755 I
-769 LRISRNALAQFANL
+769 
-783 KEVYLNGVVTEVA
+783 VA
-796 ENAFANSTLLKD
+796 
-808 VYYAGTVAEWNAVQL
+808 
-823 GAGND
+823 
-828 VLEKATIHCSDG
+828 
-840 VLAESGT
+840 SGT
-847 CGENVIWTL
+847 CGDNL
-856 TTDGLLTISGQ
+856 TWKLDDEGTLTISGK
-867 GAMGTPDKNWAYSSV
+867 GAMTEWVNSDSAPWKTYSNTINKVVIQPGVTSIGGHAFSKCKNL
-882 AVKKAVIKPG
+882 
-892 MTSVVSNAFMS
+892 TS
-903 CASLKEVVLPE
+903 
-914 GIETIG
+914 IT
-920 AQAFYNCYALES
+920 
-932 VSIPEGVREI
+932 IPEGV
-942 GARCFY
+942 
-948 NCYKLTEA
+948 T
-956 VLPQTVSAIGSAVF
+956 SIGSDA
-970 YHCSALKKVELPV
+970 
-983 QITTMDTASMFSGC
+983 FSGC
-997 PQLTEVQL
+997 SSLTSITIPE
-1005 PDGVTKIGAYAFS
+1005 GVTSIGEYAFYACENLKS
-1018 ECTSLTT
+1018 ITIPKSVTSIGNYAFGGCSSLTSIT
-1025 VKVPESVTSIGESAF
+1025 IPEGVTSIEGGVFYKCSSLTSITIPESVTSIGWYAF
-1040 NRCSNLEN
+1040 QGCSSL
-1048 LNLPAGITSMEC
+1048 TS
-1060 KNTFN
+1060 
-1065 RCKKLTAKIVV
+1065 I
-1076 PDGTTKIGD
+1076 
-1085 STFQDCEALT
+1085 
-1095 EIVLPDTVTEIG
+1095 
-1107 KNAFNGCKNWSNP
+1107 
-1120 TIPSKVTSI
+1120 TIPEGVTSI
-1129 GEKAYDICK
+1129 GWYAFQGCSSLTSIT
-1138 QMIRADIPAGVTQI
+1138 IPEGVTSIGKNEFSGCKNLTSITIPEGVTIIEAEAFRGCSSLTSITIPKGVTSI
-1152 EDGTFEYCSALQS
+1152 EDWAFSGCSSLMSITIPEGVTIIGAEAFRGCSSLKS
-1165 VTIPAGVKQI
+1165 VTIPEGVT
-1175 GSNAFAGCS
+1175 S
-1184 ALETVKLPDS
+1184 
-1194 VAAIGAGAF
+1194 IGAGAF
-1203 ARCTSLNSI
+1203 RGCSSL
-1212 NVPDGVQSIESN
+1212 
-1224 TFWQCMSL
+1224 T
-1232 KTIALPES
+1232 
-1240 VNQIGKSAFEGC
+1240 
-1252 YKLEQI
+1252 
-1258 TMPAQLTEL
+1258 
-1267 GERAFCSCH
+1267 
-1276 SLQSITIPN
+1276 SIT
-1285 GITSIGR
+1285 
-1292 YTFAYCEVLTSAVIP
+1292 IP
-1307 EGVTTVGECAFEDCG
+1307 EGVTSIE
-1322 KLYSLQIPAGVKQIG
+1322 
-1337 SDAFWDCS
+1337 
-1345 ALETVKL
+1345 
-1352 PDSVAAIGA
+1352 DSVFFGCGLRSITIPEGVTSIGA
-1361 GAFARCT
+1361 GAFRGCSSLKNITIPESVT
-1368 SLNSINVP
+1368 SIEENAFYAC
-1376 DGVQSI
+1376 DGLIDVTYHSTMERWEKISI
-1382 ESNTFWQCM
+1382 ESN
-1391 SLKTIALPE
+1391 
-1400 SVNQIGKSAFEGCYK
+1400 N
-1415 LEQITMPAQLT
+1415 
-1426 ELGERAFCSCYSLQ
+1426 
-1440 SITIPN
+1440 
-1446 SITSI
+1446 
-1451 GRYTFCHCEMLTSA
+1451 
-1465 VIPEGVTTVGKYA
+1465 
-1478 FEDCIKLK
+1478 
-1486 TVNYGA
+1486 NY
-1492 TKAKWNDIS
+1492 
-1501 IDNQYDSNAPLLA
+1501 LLN
-1514 ATIHCTDGDIV
+1514 ATIHCTDGDIL
-1525 PNTENSITT
+1525 PTAENSITT
-1534 GTASTSGSKFQATF
+1534 GAASASDSKFQATF

-1560 VSRSDSDP
+1560 VSRSGSDP

-1587 LTVPFITAADAAEM
+1587 LAVPFITAADAAEM

-1611 ASVDPDQPVEPGQPD
+1611 APVDPGQPDKPNQPDQPD
-1626 QPGEDKPSSGGDG
+1626 QPGGDQPSSGDDG
-1639 GGAIILIGGVAAVAA
+1639 GGAAIILIGGVAAVAA
-1654 VAGVVLL
+1654 VAGVALM

-1676 VANATVQVLKGDTI
+1676 VANATVQVLKNGNVAAQT
-1690 KAETVTD
+1690 TTD

-1714 VQWTD
+1714 VQWAD
-1719 ASGQPVARTVDFKA
+1719 ASGQPVTRTVDFKA

>member
-14 ALNIAPM
+14 ALNIAPV

-35 AVDETDETSSSQLD
+35 AVEETDETSSPQLD
-49 EETAR
+49 EQTAR
-54 AIASDPFLQAAYA
+54 AIVSDPFLQAAYA

-82 NMSVSATNSFGQLL
+82 KVSVSATNSFGQLL

-166 ASSIVEVPLSGEV
+166 ASSIVEVPLSGEI

-188 LLDKEDHAPLCGE
+188 LLDKEDHAPLCRE

-228 NLDDNRTT
+228 NLDDDRTT

-251 ELENGAGEN
+251 EPENGAGEN

-278 TELLNLKQGNIIVY
+278 TELRNLKQGNIIVY

-304 ADLEIN
+304 ADFEIN

-338 TDEAIVDT
+338 TDKAIVDT

-411 ELKLRLCDD
+411 KLKLRLCDD
-420 NKMVSMSFPTT
+420 NKMVSLSFPMT

-438 SVEYKGEVL
+438 AVEYKGELL

-468 VFKANASVAFKMEST
+468 VFKANASVAFKMDST

-494 GTQNI
+494 GTQDI

-572 ELEFKITLGIG
+572 ELEFKITLGVS

-644 DSDTSSLYTETTL
+644 DSDASSLYTETTL

-673 ITANKGSMEFVKTI
+673 IIANKGSMEFVKTI

-704 GGNPGTTEPDKPNPD
+704 GGNPGTTDPD
-719 TPDEDEEYNISMG
+719 TPDPDKPDPDNPDPDPTPPSETIVASGACGKSLNWILSEDGTLRITGTGYMDAKPTWPKEQIVKVVVGKGVNNISVLAFKDCTNLTTISLPETLRTIGGHAFYGCSNLDG
-732 VLNIKKASVM
+732 VTLPSSL
-742 VDYETADA
+742 TAIGT
-750 APWST
+750 S
-755 ERDAVTRVNVDKSI
+755 
-769 LRISRNALAQFANL
+769 
-783 KEVYLNGVVTEVA
+783 
-796 ENAFANSTLLKD
+796 AFAECT
-808 VYYAGTVAEWNAVQL
+808 A
-823 GAGND
+823 
-828 VLEKATIHCSDG
+828 
-840 VLAESGT
+840 
-847 CGENVIWTL
+847 L
-856 TTDGLLTISGQ
+856 T
-867 GAMGTPDKNWAYSSV
+867 SV
-882 AVKKAVIKPG
+882 AIPSGVK
-892 MTSVVSNAFMS
+892 
-903 CASLKEVVLPE
+903 
-914 GIETIG
+914 
-920 AQAFYNCYALES
+920 
-932 VSIPEGVREI
+932 
-942 GARCFY
+942 
-948 NCYKLTEA
+948 
-956 VLPQTVSAIGSAVF
+956 TVN
-970 YHCSALKKVELPV
+970 
-983 QITTMDTASMFSGC
+983 MDTFRNCES
-997 PQLTEVQL
+997 LTEVTIAAGVQKIDDGGFEGCENLESILL
-1005 PDGVTKIGAYAFS
+1005 PSSLETLGDYAFQNCKSLKSVTIPNGVTSIGFQTFMGCSSLTEVSIQGKVTEIGTGAFEDCTNLESISLPESVIKIGNYAFKSTALTGKFVIPSGVTKIGDGLFENCQKLTEVVIPDGITFIGPYAFKY
-1018 ECTSLTT
+1018 T
-1025 VKVPESVTSIGESAF
+1025 
-1040 NRCSNLEN
+1040 
-1048 LNLPAGITSMEC
+1048 GITS
-1060 KNTFN
+1060 FV
-1065 RCKKLTAKIVV
+1065 I
-1076 PDGTTKIGD
+1076 PDG
-1085 STFQDCEALT
+1085 
-1095 EIVLPDTVTEIG
+1095 
-1107 KNAFNGCKNWSNP
+1107 
-1120 TIPSKVTSI
+1120 
-1129 GEKAYDICK
+1129 
-1138 QMIRADIPAGVTQI
+1138 IRT
-1152 EDGTFEYCSALQS
+1152 
-1165 VTIPAGVKQI
+1165 
-1175 GSNAFAGCS
+1175 
-1184 ALETVKLPDS
+1184 
-1194 VAAIGAGAF
+1194 
-1203 ARCTSLNSI
+1203 I
-1212 NVPDGVQSIESN
+1212 NVD
-1224 TFWQCMSL
+1224 TFYGTRL
-1232 KTIALPES
+1232 D
-1240 VNQIGKSAFEGC
+1240 
-1252 YKLEQI
+1252 
-1258 TMPAQLTEL
+1258 
-1267 GERAFCSCH
+1267 R
-1276 SLQSITIPN
+1276 ITIPV
-1285 GITSIGR
+1285 S
-1292 YTFAYCEVLTSAVIP
+1292 
-1307 EGVTTVGECAFEDCG
+1307 VT
-1322 KLYSLQIPAGVKQIG
+1322 
-1337 SDAFWDCS
+1337 
-1345 ALETVKL
+1345 
-1352 PDSVAAIGA
+1352 AI
-1361 GAFARCT
+1361 
-1368 SLNSINVP
+1368 NP
-1376 DGVQSI
+1376 
-1382 ESNTFWQCM
+1382 
-1391 SLKTIALPE
+1391 
-1400 SVNQIGKSAFEGCYK
+1400 SAFGNEYVNGYVK
-1415 LEQITMPAQLT
+1415 EVHYTGTKSDWSRIWVGGAN
-1426 ELGERAFCSCYSLQ
+1426 ERL
-1440 SITIPN
+1440 
-1446 SITSI
+1446 
-1451 GRYTFCHCEMLTSA
+1451 RE
-1465 VIPEGVTTVGKYA
+1465 
-1478 FEDCIKLK
+1478 
-1486 TVNYGA
+1486 
-1492 TKAKWNDIS
+1492 
-1501 IDNQYDSNAPLLA
+1501 

-1534 GTASTSGSKFQATF
+1534 GAASASDSKFQATF

-1560 VSRSDSDP
+1560 VSRSGSDP

-1611 ASVDPDQPVEPGQPD
+1611 APVEPGQPD
-1626 QPGEDKPSSGGDG
+1626 KPDQPDKPGGDQPSSGDDG
-1639 GGAIILIGGVAAVAA
+1639 GGAAIILIGGVAAVAA
-1654 VAGVVLL
+1654 VAGVALM

-1676 VANATVQVLKGDTI
+1676 VANATVQVLKNGNV
-1690 KAETVTD
+1690 AAQTVTD

-1719 ASGQPVARTVDFKA
+1719 ASGQPVTRTVDFKA

>member
-14 ALNIAPM
+14 ALNIAPV

-35 AVDETDETSSSQLD
+35 AVEETDETSSPQLD
-49 EETAR
+49 EETAK

-82 NMSVSATNSFGQLL
+82 NVSVNATNSFGQLL

-119 TMNGSTAMVKYIAKK
+119 TMNGSTAMVKYIVKK

-166 ASSIVEVPLSGEV
+166 ASSIVEVPLSGEI

-188 LLDKEDHAPLCGE
+188 LLDKEDHAPLCKE

-228 NLDDNRTT
+228 NLDDDRTT

-251 ELENGAGEN
+251 EPENGAGEN

-278 TELLNLKQGNIIVY
+278 TELRNLKQGNIIVY

-304 ADLEIN
+304 ADFEIN

-338 TDEAIVDT
+338 TDKAIVDT

-411 ELKLRLCDD
+411 KLKLRLCDD
-420 NKMVSMSFPTT
+420 NKMVSLSFPMT

-438 SVEYKGEVL
+438 AVEYKGELL

-468 VFKANASVAFKMEST
+468 VFKANASVAFKMDST

-572 ELEFKITLGIG
+572 ELEFKITLGVS

-665 YLPEREYR
+665 YLPGREYR
-673 ITANKGSMEFVKTI
+673 IIADKGSMEFVKTI
-687 KLSRGTTVNID
+687 KLSRGITVDID

-704 GGNPGTTEPDKPNPD
+704 GGNPGTTDPD
-719 TPDEDEEYNISMG
+719 TPDPDKPDPDNPDPDPTPPSETI
-732 VLNIKKASVM
+732 VASGACG
-742 VDYETADA
+742 DNLTWKLD
-750 APWST
+750 
-755 ERDAVTRVNVDKSI
+755 DK
-769 LRISRNALAQFANL
+769 
-783 KEVYLNGVVTEVA
+783 
-796 ENAFANSTLLKD
+796 
-808 VYYAGTVAEWNAVQL
+808 GT
-823 GAGND
+823 
-828 VLEKATIHCSDG
+828 
-840 VLAESGT
+840 
-847 CGENVIWTL
+847 
-856 TTDGLLTISGQ
+856 LTISGK
-867 GAMGTPDKNWAYSSV
+867 GAMTEWVYSDSAPWKTYSNTINKV
-882 AVKKAVIKPG
+882 VIQP
-892 MTSVVSNAFMS
+892 
-903 CASLKEVVLPE
+903 
-914 GIETIG
+914 
-920 AQAFYNCYALES
+920 
-932 VSIPEGVREI
+932 
-942 GARCFY
+942 
-948 NCYKLTEA
+948 
-956 VLPQTVSAIGSAVF
+956 
-970 YHCSALKKVELPV
+970 
-983 QITTMDTASMFSGC
+983 
-997 PQLTEVQL
+997 
-1005 PDGVTKIGAYAFS
+1005 GVTSIGGYAFS
-1018 ECTSLTT
+1018 ECKNLTSITIPEGVTSIGIGAFWKCFDLTSITIPEGVTRIGGSAFEGCSSLTNIT
-1025 VKVPESVTSIGESAF
+1025 IPKSVTSIGGYAFSECKNLTSITIPEGVTSIEDGVFSGCGLRSITIPKGVTSIGRYAFQECSSLTSITIPEGVTSIGIGAFSGCLDLMSITIPEGVTRIGSRAFEGCSSLTNITIPEGVTSIEDWAFSGCSSLMSITIPEGVTIIGAEAFRGCSSLKSVTIPEGVTSIGAGAFRGCSSLTSITIPEGVTSIEDSVFFGCGLRSITIPEGVTSIGAGAFRGCSSLKNITIPESVTSIE
-1040 NRCSNLEN
+1040 E
-1048 LNLPAGITSMEC
+1048 
-1060 KNTFN
+1060 
-1065 RCKKLTAKIVV
+1065 
-1076 PDGTTKIGD
+1076 
-1085 STFQDCEALT
+1085 
-1095 EIVLPDTVTEIG
+1095 
-1107 KNAFNGCKNWSNP
+1107 NAFYACDGL
-1120 TIPSKVTSI
+1120 IDVTYHSTMERW
-1129 GEKAYDICK
+1129 EKI
-1138 QMIRADIPAGVTQI
+1138 
-1152 EDGTFEYCSALQS
+1152 
-1165 VTIPAGVKQI
+1165 
-1175 GSNAFAGCS
+1175 
-1184 ALETVKLPDS
+1184 
-1194 VAAIGAGAF
+1194 
-1203 ARCTSLNSI
+1203 
-1212 NVPDGVQSIESN
+1212 SIESN
-1224 TFWQCMSL
+1224 NNYL
-1232 KTIALPES
+1232 
-1240 VNQIGKSAFEGC
+1240 
-1252 YKLEQI
+1252 
-1258 TMPAQLTEL
+1258 
-1267 GERAFCSCH
+1267 
-1276 SLQSITIPN
+1276 
-1285 GITSIGR
+1285 
-1292 YTFAYCEVLTSAVIP
+1292 
-1307 EGVTTVGECAFEDCG
+1307 
-1322 KLYSLQIPAGVKQIG
+1322 
-1337 SDAFWDCS
+1337 
-1345 ALETVKL
+1345 
-1352 PDSVAAIGA
+1352 
-1361 GAFARCT
+1361 
-1368 SLNSINVP
+1368 LN
-1376 DGVQSI
+1376 
-1382 ESNTFWQCM
+1382 
-1391 SLKTIALPE
+1391 
-1400 SVNQIGKSAFEGCYK
+1400 
-1415 LEQITMPAQLT
+1415 
-1426 ELGERAFCSCYSLQ
+1426 
-1440 SITIPN
+1440 
-1446 SITSI
+1446 
-1451 GRYTFCHCEMLTSA
+1451 
-1465 VIPEGVTTVGKYA
+1465 
-1478 FEDCIKLK
+1478 
-1486 TVNYGA
+1486 
-1492 TKAKWNDIS
+1492 
-1501 IDNQYDSNAPLLA
+1501 
-1514 ATIHCTDGDIV
+1514 ATIHCTDGDIL
-1525 PNTENSITT
+1525 PTAENSITT
-1534 GTASTSGSKFQATF
+1534 GAASASDSKFQATF

-1560 VSRSDSDP
+1560 VSRSGSDP

-1587 LTVPFITAADAAEM
+1587 LAVPFITAADAAEM

-1611 ASVDPDQPVEPGQPD
+1611 ATVEPGQPD
-1626 QPGEDKPSSGGDG
+1626 KPDQPDQPGGDKPGGDQPSSGDDG
-1639 GGAIILIGGVAAVAA
+1639 GGAAIILIGGVAAVAA
-1654 VAGVVLL
+1654 VAGVALM

-1676 VANATVQVLKGDTI
+1676 VANATVQVLKDGGVAAQT
-1690 KAETVTD
+1690 TTD

-1719 ASGQPVARTVDFKA
+1719 ASGQPVTRTVDFKA

>member
-14 ALNIAPM
+14 ALNIAPV

-35 AVDETDETSSSQLD
+35 AVEETDETSSPQLD

-119 TMNGSTAMVKYIAKK
+119 TMNGSTAMVKYIVKK

-166 ASSIVEVPLSGEV
+166 ASSIVEVPLSGEI

-188 LLDKEDHAPLCGE
+188 LLDKEDHAPLCRE

-228 NLDDNRTT
+228 NLDDDRTT

-251 ELENGAGEN
+251 EPENGAGEN

-304 ADLEIN
+304 ADFEIN

-338 TDEAIVDT
+338 TDKAIVDT

-411 ELKLRLCDD
+411 KLKLRLCDD
-420 NKMVSMSFPTT
+420 NKMVSLSFPMT

-438 SVEYKGEVL
+438 AVEYKGELL

-468 VFKANASVAFKMEST
+468 VFKANASVAFKMDST

-494 GTQNI
+494 GTQDI

-572 ELEFKITLGIG
+572 ELEFKITLGVG

-673 ITANKGSMEFVKTI
+673 IIANKGSMEFVKTI

-704 GGNPGTTEPDKPNPD
+704 GGNPGTPDPDKPDPDNPD
-719 TPDEDEEYNISMG
+719 PDPTPPSETIVASGACGKSLNWILSEDGTLRITGTGNMDEDPTWPKEQIVKVVVGKGATSISAKAFMDCTNLTTISLPETLRTIGTCAFYGCSNLDG
-732 VLNIKKASVM
+732 VTLPSSLTAIGTSAFAECTALTSVAIPSGVKT
-742 VDYETADA
+742 VDMETFKNCK
-750 APWST
+750 SLT
-755 ERDAVTRVNVDKSI
+755 EVSIQGKVTEIGRGAFEDCTNLESI
-769 LRISRNALAQFANL
+769 LLPSSL
-783 KEVYLNGVVTEVA
+783 KTLGDCAFQNCKSLKSVTIPNGVTSIGFQTFMGCSSLTEV
-796 ENAFANSTLLKD
+796 S
-808 VYYAGTVAEWNAVQL
+808 
-823 GAGND
+823 
-828 VLEKATIHCSDG
+828 I
-840 VLAESGT
+840 
-847 CGENVIWTL
+847 
-856 TTDGLLTISGQ
+856 Q
-867 GAMGTPDKNWAYSSV
+867 GKVT
-882 AVKKAVIKPG
+882 
-892 MTSVVSNAFMS
+892 
-903 CASLKEVVLPE
+903 
-914 GIETIG
+914 
-920 AQAFYNCYALES
+920 
-932 VSIPEGVREI
+932 EI
-942 GARCFY
+942 GASAFTDCTNLESISLPESVIKIGNYAF
-948 NCYKLTEA
+948 KSTALTGKF
-956 VLPQTVSAIGSAVF
+956 VIPS
-970 YHCSALKKVELPV
+970 
-983 QITTMDTASMFSGC
+983 
-997 PQLTEVQL
+997 
-1005 PDGVTKIGAYAFS
+1005 GVTKIGDGLFENCQKLTEVVIPDGITFIGPYAFKY
-1018 ECTSLTT
+1018 T
-1025 VKVPESVTSIGESAF
+1025 
-1040 NRCSNLEN
+1040 
-1048 LNLPAGITSMEC
+1048 GITS
-1060 KNTFN
+1060 FV
-1065 RCKKLTAKIVV
+1065 I
-1076 PDGTTKIGD
+1076 PDG
-1085 STFQDCEALT
+1085 
-1095 EIVLPDTVTEIG
+1095 
-1107 KNAFNGCKNWSNP
+1107 
-1120 TIPSKVTSI
+1120 
-1129 GEKAYDICK
+1129 
-1138 QMIRADIPAGVTQI
+1138 IRT
-1152 EDGTFEYCSALQS
+1152 
-1165 VTIPAGVKQI
+1165 
-1175 GSNAFAGCS
+1175 
-1184 ALETVKLPDS
+1184 
-1194 VAAIGAGAF
+1194 
-1203 ARCTSLNSI
+1203 I
-1212 NVPDGVQSIESN
+1212 NVD
-1224 TFWQCMSL
+1224 TFYGTRL
-1232 KTIALPES
+1232 D
-1240 VNQIGKSAFEGC
+1240 
-1252 YKLEQI
+1252 
-1258 TMPAQLTEL
+1258 
-1267 GERAFCSCH
+1267 R
-1276 SLQSITIPN
+1276 ITIPV
-1285 GITSIGR
+1285 S
-1292 YTFAYCEVLTSAVIP
+1292 
-1307 EGVTTVGECAFEDCG
+1307 VT
-1322 KLYSLQIPAGVKQIG
+1322 
-1337 SDAFWDCS
+1337 
-1345 ALETVKL
+1345 
-1352 PDSVAAIGA
+1352 AI
-1361 GAFARCT
+1361 
-1368 SLNSINVP
+1368 NP
-1376 DGVQSI
+1376 
-1382 ESNTFWQCM
+1382 
-1391 SLKTIALPE
+1391 
-1400 SVNQIGKSAFEGCYK
+1400 SAFGNEYVNGYVK
-1415 LEQITMPAQLT
+1415 EVHYTGTKSDWSRIRVGGAN
-1426 ELGERAFCSCYSLQ
+1426 ERL
-1440 SITIPN
+1440 
-1446 SITSI
+1446 
-1451 GRYTFCHCEMLTSA
+1451 RE
-1465 VIPEGVTTVGKYA
+1465 
-1478 FEDCIKLK
+1478 
-1486 TVNYGA
+1486 
-1492 TKAKWNDIS
+1492 
-1501 IDNQYDSNAPLLA
+1501 

-1534 GTASTSGSKFQATF
+1534 GAASASGSKFQATF

-1587 LTVPFITAADAAEM
+1587 LAVPFITVADAAEM

-1611 ASVDPDQPVEPGQPD
+1611 APVDPDQPD
-1626 QPGEDKPSSGGDG
+1626 QPGGDKPGGDQPSSGDDG
-1639 GGAIILIGGVAAVAA
+1639 GGAAIILIGGVAAVAA
-1654 VAGVVLL
+1654 VAGVALM

-1676 VANATVQVLKGDTI
+1676 VANATVQVLKGDTV

-1719 ASGQPVARTVDFKA
+1719 VSGQPVTRTVDFKA

>member
-35 AVDETDETSSSQLD
+35 AVEETDETSSPQLD
-49 EETAR
+49 EETAK

-113 SRVIEI
+113 SHVIEI

-228 NLDDNRTT
+228 NLDDDRTT

-244 VILLQED
+244 VMLLQED

-268 NQIYQFENAS
+268 NQIYQIENAS
-278 TELLNLKQGNIIVY
+278 TELLNLKQGSIIVC

-304 ADLEIN
+304 ADFEIN

-411 ELKLRLCDD
+411 KLKLRLCDD
-420 NKMVSMSFPTT
+420 NKMVSLSFPMT

-438 SVEYKGEVL
+438 AVEYKGELL

-468 VFKANASVAFKMEST
+468 VFKANASVAFKIEST

-494 GTQNI
+494 GTQDI

-572 ELEFKITLGIG
+572 ELEFKLTLGVG

-644 DSDTSSLYTETTL
+644 DSDTSSLYTETIL

-665 YLPEREYR
+665 YLPGREYR
-673 ITANKGSMEFVKTI
+673 IIVNKGSMEFVKPI
-687 KLSRGTTVNID
+687 KLSRGTTINID

-704 GGNPGTTEPDKPNPD
+704 GGNPGTTEPDNPD
-719 TPDEDEEYNISMG
+719 KPDAPDAPTNPDIPTGGTVVASGSCGAKGDNLTWTLDDQGTLIISGNGKMAEYNEDERKSPWCQWSKKINNVVIQCGVMNIGASAFYNFNNLVTIT
-732 VLNIKKASVM
+732 IADSV
-742 VDYETADA
+742 VC
-750 APWST
+750 
-755 ERDAVTRVNVDKSI
+755 I
-769 LRISRNALAQFANL
+769 
-783 KEVYLNGVVTEVA
+783 G
-796 ENAFANSTLLKD
+796 ENAFRNCDSLKKIMVPATVKKIGASAFSGCENLIRIEIPNGVASIEMYTFNDCIRMDEVVIPDSVTNIGNAAFTECLSLTD
-808 VYYAGTVAEWNAVQL
+808 VYYTGTWEQWRKVKVGSFNQSLFRAHIHYNYLLDNEKNQL
-823 GAGND
+823 GLNN
-828 VLEKATIHCSDG
+828 TI
-840 VLAESGT
+840 
-847 CGENVIWTL
+847 W
-856 TTDGLLTISGQ
+856 
-867 GAMGTPDKNWAYSSV
+867 
-882 AVKKAVIKPG
+882 
-892 MTSVVSNAFMS
+892 
-903 CASLKEVVLPE
+903 
-914 GIETIG
+914 
-920 AQAFYNCYALES
+920 
-932 VSIPEGVREI
+932 
-942 GARCFY
+942 
-948 NCYKLTEA
+948 
-956 VLPQTVSAIGSAVF
+956 
-970 YHCSALKKVELPV
+970 
-983 QITTMDTASMFSGC
+983 
-997 PQLTEVQL
+997 
-1005 PDGVTKIGAYAFS
+1005 
-1018 ECTSLTT
+1018 
-1025 VKVPESVTSIGESAF
+1025 
-1040 NRCSNLEN
+1040 
-1048 LNLPAGITSMEC
+1048 
-1060 KNTFN
+1060 
-1065 RCKKLTAKIVV
+1065 
-1076 PDGTTKIGD
+1076 
-1085 STFQDCEALT
+1085 
-1095 EIVLPDTVTEIG
+1095 
-1107 KNAFNGCKNWSNP
+1107 
-1120 TIPSKVTSI
+1120 
-1129 GEKAYDICK
+1129 
-1138 QMIRADIPAGVTQI
+1138 
-1152 EDGTFEYCSALQS
+1152 
-1165 VTIPAGVKQI
+1165 
-1175 GSNAFAGCS
+1175 
-1184 ALETVKLPDS
+1184 
-1194 VAAIGAGAF
+1194 
-1203 ARCTSLNSI
+1203 
-1212 NVPDGVQSIESN
+1212 
-1224 TFWQCMSL
+1224 
-1232 KTIALPES
+1232 
-1240 VNQIGKSAFEGC
+1240 KS
-1252 YKLEQI
+1252 
-1258 TMPAQLTEL
+1258 
-1267 GERAFCSCH
+1267 
-1276 SLQSITIPN
+1276 
-1285 GITSIGR
+1285 
-1292 YTFAYCEVLTSAVIP
+1292 
-1307 EGVTTVGECAFEDCG
+1307 
-1322 KLYSLQIPAGVKQIG
+1322 
-1337 SDAFWDCS
+1337 
-1345 ALETVKL
+1345 
-1352 PDSVAAIGA
+1352 
-1361 GAFARCT
+1361 
-1368 SLNSINVP
+1368 
-1376 DGVQSI
+1376 
-1382 ESNTFWQCM
+1382 
-1391 SLKTIALPE
+1391 
-1400 SVNQIGKSAFEGCYK
+1400 
-1415 LEQITMPAQLT
+1415 
-1426 ELGERAFCSCYSLQ
+1426 
-1440 SITIPN
+1440 
-1446 SITSI
+1446 
-1451 GRYTFCHCEMLTSA
+1451 
-1465 VIPEGVTTVGKYA
+1465 
-1478 FEDCIKLK
+1478 
-1486 TVNYGA
+1486 
-1492 TKAKWNDIS
+1492 
-1501 IDNQYDSNAPLLA
+1501 
-1514 ATIHCTDGDIV
+1514 
-1525 PNTENSITT
+1525 ENSITT
-1534 GTASTSGSKFQATF
+1534 GAASTSDSKFQATF
-1548 ANAKAGKEYVVL
+1548 ADAKAGKEYVVL

-1587 LTVPFITAADAAEM
+1587 LTVPFRTAADAAEM

-1611 ASVDPDQPVEPGQPD
+1611 ATDPTPADPDT
-1626 QPGEDKPSSGGDG
+1626 PSSGGDG

-1654 VAGVVLL
+1654 IAGVVML

-1676 VANATVQVLKGDTI
+1676 VANATVQVLKDGSVAAQT
-1690 KAETVTD
+1690 TTD

-1719 ASGQPVARTVDFKA
+1719 ANGQPVTRTVDFKA
-1733 PNANLNVAA
+1733 PNANLNMAA

>member
-14 ALNIAPM
+14 ALNIVPM

-35 AVDETDETSSSQLD
+35 AVEETDETSSPQLD

-166 ASSIVEVPLSGEV
+166 ASSIVEVPLSGEI

-188 LLDKEDHAPLCGE
+188 LLDKEDHAPLCKE

-228 NLDDNRTT
+228 NLDDDRTT

-251 ELENGAGEN
+251 EPENGAGEN

-304 ADLEIN
+304 ADFEIN

-338 TDEAIVDT
+338 TDKAIVDT

-411 ELKLRLCDD
+411 KLKLRLCDD
-420 NKMVSMSFPTT
+420 NKMVSLSFPMT

-438 SVEYKGEVL
+438 AVEYKGELL

-468 VFKANASVAFKMEST
+468 VFKANASVAFKMDST

-572 ELEFKITLGIG
+572 ELEFKITLGVS

-665 YLPEREYR
+665 YLPGREYR
-673 ITANKGSMEFVKTI
+673 IIADKGSMEFVKTI
-687 KLSRGTTVNID
+687 KLSRGITVDID

-704 GGNPGTTEPDKPNPD
+704 GGNPGTTEPEETIVASGTCGDDLTWKLGDKGTLTISGTGEMYNYSMADAPWKEQKDLISALVVENGATSIGSSTFDGYTSLKSIKLASTVKSIGNNAFSNTGITSLDLPEGMESIGIGAFYNCEKMTELKLPESLTTLNNGAFAFCKGLTAVTLPNKI
-719 TPDEDEEYNISMG
+719 TFIGALAFEECTGLTSITIPENVTEIRNQAFYYCTALTM
-732 VLNIKKASVM
+732 VELPKALQTVG
-742 VDYETADA
+742 DNAFYET
-750 APWST
+750 
-755 ERDAVTRVNVDKSI
+755 K
-769 LRISRNALAQFANL
+769 LQ
-783 KEVYLNGVVTEVA
+783 
-796 ENAFANSTLLKD
+796 D
-808 VYYAGTVAEWNAVQL
+808 VYYAGTEEDWGKIAIGLKNEPLTNANL
-823 GAGND
+823 HCMGA
-828 VLEKATIHCSDG
+828 VVVI
-840 VLAESGT
+840 SGT
-847 CGENVIWTL
+847 CGGAL
-856 TTDGLLTISGQ
+856 TWKLDSKGTLTISGT
-867 GAMGTPDKNWAYSSV
+867 GAMTDYTKSGV
-882 AVKKAVIKPG
+882 APWNKDCEEIRFVVIENG
-892 MTSVVSNAFMS
+892 VT
-903 CASLKEVVLPE
+903 
-914 GIETIG
+914 TIG
-920 AQAFYNCYALES
+920 EYAFENCTLLES
-932 VSIPEGVREI
+932 VVISDSVEKI
-942 GARCFY
+942 GKYAF
-948 NCYKLTEA
+948 
-956 VLPQTVSAIGSAVF
+956 SG
-970 YHCSALKKVELPV
+970 CSALKR
-983 QITTMDTASMFSGC
+983 IS
-997 PQLTEVQL
+997 
-1005 PDGVTKIGAYAFS
+1005 
-1018 ECTSLTT
+1018 
-1025 VKVPESVTSIGESAF
+1025 
-1040 NRCSNLEN
+1040 
-1048 LNLPAGITSMEC
+1048 
-1060 KNTFN
+1060 
-1065 RCKKLTAKIVV
+1065 
-1076 PDGTTKIGD
+1076 
-1085 STFQDCEALT
+1085 
-1095 EIVLPDTVTEIG
+1095 
-1107 KNAFNGCKNWSNP
+1107 
-1120 TIPSKVTSI
+1120 
-1129 GEKAYDICK
+1129 
-1138 QMIRADIPAGVTQI
+1138 
-1152 EDGTFEYCSALQS
+1152 
-1165 VTIPAGVKQI
+1165 
-1175 GSNAFAGCS
+1175 
-1184 ALETVKLPDS
+1184 LPDS
-1194 VAAIGAGAF
+1194 
-1203 ARCTSLNSI
+1203 
-1212 NVPDGVQSIESN
+1212 
-1224 TFWQCMSL
+1224 
-1232 KTIALPES
+1232 IA
-1240 VNQIGKSAFEGC
+1240 QIGDYAFRASG
-1252 YKLEQI
+1252 LE
-1258 TMPAQLTEL
+1258 
-1267 GERAFCSCH
+1267 
-1276 SLQSITIPN
+1276 
-1285 GITSIGR
+1285 
-1292 YTFAYCEVLTSAVIP
+1292 AVKIP
-1307 EGVTTVGECAFEDCG
+1307 EGVTLLGEGMFARCPNLQTVELPSTLQTIREIAF
-1322 KLYSLQIPAGVKQIG
+1322 IG
-1337 SDAFWDCS
+1337 SGLNKIILPENLKYIGYECFYECTN
-1345 ALETVKL
+1345 LEEIKI
-1352 PDSVAAIGA
+1352 PDSVTTLNYSEFEGCSSLKKVTLSKGLKSINQTM
-1361 GAFARCT
+1361 FARCH
-1368 SLNSINVP
+1368 N
-1376 DGVQSI
+1376 
-1382 ESNTFWQCM
+1382 
-1391 SLKTIALPE
+1391 
-1400 SVNQIGKSAFEGCYK
+1400 
-1415 LEQITMPAQLT
+1415 LT
-1426 ELGERAFCSCYSLQ
+1426 E
-1440 SITIPN
+1440 ITIPD
-1446 SITSI
+1446 SITYI
-1451 GRYTFCHCEMLTSA
+1451 G
-1465 VIPEGVTTVGKYA
+1465 EGA
-1478 FEDCIKLK
+1478 FFQCKKLK
-1486 TVNYGA
+1486 DVYYTGSQ
-1492 TKAKWNDIS
+1492 KKWGKL
-1501 IDNQYDSNAPLLA
+1501 QTNAAVDFITWVAA
-1514 ATIHCTDGDIV
+1514 ATIHCTDGDIL
-1525 PNTENSITT
+1525 PTAENSITT
-1534 GTASTSGSKFQATF
+1534 GTASTSDSKFQATF
-1548 ANAKAGKEYVVL
+1548 ADAKAGKEYVVL

-1611 ASVDPDQPVEPGQPD
+1611 ATVEPGQPD
-1626 QPGEDKPSSGGDG
+1626 KPNQPDQPGGDKPGGDQPSSGDDG
-1639 GGAIILIGGVAAVAA
+1639 GGAAIILIGGVAAVAA
-1654 VAGVVLL
+1654 VAGVALM

-1676 VANATVQVLKGDTI
+1676 VANATVQVLKDGGVAAQT
-1690 KAETVTD
+1690 TTD

-1719 ASGQPVARTVDFKA
+1719 ASGQPVTRTVDFKA

>member
-35 AVDETDETSSSQLD
+35 AVEETDENASSQPD
-49 EETAR
+49 EQTAR
-54 AIASDPFLQAAYA
+54 AIASDPFLQAVYA

-119 TMNGSTAMVKYIAKK
+119 TMNGSTAMVKYIVKK

-166 ASSIVEVPLSGEV
+166 ASSIVEVPLSGEI

-188 LLDKEDHAPLCGE
+188 LLDKEDHAPLCRE

-228 NLDDNRTT
+228 NLDDDRTT

-251 ELENGAGEN
+251 EPENGAGEN

-268 NQIYQFENAS
+268 NQIYQIENAS

-292 KYGENNLIIAHV
+292 KYGENDLIIAHV
-304 ADLEIN
+304 ADFEIN

-338 TDEAIVDT
+338 TDKAIVDT

-411 ELKLRLCDD
+411 KLKLRLCDD
-420 NKMVSMSFPTT
+420 NKMVSLSFPMT

-438 SVEYKGEVL
+438 AVEYKGELL

-468 VFKANASVAFKMEST
+468 VFKANASVAFKMDST

-494 GTQNI
+494 GTQDI

-572 ELEFKITLGIG
+572 ELEFKITLGVG

-665 YLPEREYR
+665 YLPGREYR
-673 ITANKGSMEFVKTI
+673 ITANKGSMEFAKTI

-704 GGNPGTTEPDKPNPD
+704 GGNPGTPDPDKPDPDNPNPD
-719 TPDEDEEYNISMG
+719 PSNPDPTPPS
-732 VLNIKKASVM
+732 
-742 VDYETADA
+742 ET
-750 APWST
+750 
-755 ERDAVTRVNVDKSI
+755 I
-769 LRISRNALAQFANL
+769 
-783 KEVYLNGVVTEVA
+783 VA
-796 ENAFANSTLLKD
+796 
-808 VYYAGTVAEWNAVQL
+808 
-823 GAGND
+823 
-828 VLEKATIHCSDG
+828 
-840 VLAESGT
+840 SGT
-847 CGENVIWTL
+847 CGDNL
-856 TTDGLLTISGQ
+856 TWKLDDEGTLTISGK
-867 GAMGTPDKNWAYSSV
+867 GAMTEWVNSDSAPWKTYSNTINKVVIQPGVTSIGGHAFSKCKNL
-882 AVKKAVIKPG
+882 
-892 MTSVVSNAFMS
+892 TS
-903 CASLKEVVLPE
+903 
-914 GIETIG
+914 IT
-920 AQAFYNCYALES
+920 
-932 VSIPEGVREI
+932 IPEGV
-942 GARCFY
+942 
-948 NCYKLTEA
+948 T
-956 VLPQTVSAIGSAVF
+956 SIGSDA
-970 YHCSALKKVELPV
+970 
-983 QITTMDTASMFSGC
+983 FSGC
-997 PQLTEVQL
+997 SSLTSITIPE
-1005 PDGVTKIGAYAFS
+1005 GVTSIGEYAFYACENLKS
-1018 ECTSLTT
+1018 ITIPKSVTSIGNYAFGGCSSLTSIT
-1025 VKVPESVTSIGESAF
+1025 IPEGVTSIEGGVFYKCSSLTSITIPESVTSIGWYAF
-1040 NRCSNLEN
+1040 QGCSSLTS
-1048 LNLPAGITSMEC
+1048 ITIPE
-1060 KNTFN
+1060 
-1065 RCKKLTAKIVV
+1065 
-1076 PDGTTKIGD
+1076 G
-1085 STFQDCEALT
+1085 
-1095 EIVLPDTVTEIG
+1095 VTSIG
-1107 KNAFNGCKNWSNP
+1107 KNEFSGCKNLTSI
-1120 TIPSKVTSI
+1120 TIPEGVTIIEAEAFRWCSSLTSITIPEGVTNIGENAFRGCSSLTSITIPKGVTSIEWGTFRGCSSLKSITIPERVTSI
-1129 GEKAYDICK
+1129 GEYAFYACDGLI
-1138 QMIRADIPAGVTQI
+1138 DVTYHSTMERWEKI
-1152 EDGTFEYCSALQS
+1152 
-1165 VTIPAGVKQI
+1165 
-1175 GSNAFAGCS
+1175 
-1184 ALETVKLPDS
+1184 
-1194 VAAIGAGAF
+1194 
-1203 ARCTSLNSI
+1203 
-1212 NVPDGVQSIESN
+1212 SIESN
-1224 TFWQCMSL
+1224 NYYL
-1232 KTIALPES
+1232 
-1240 VNQIGKSAFEGC
+1240 
-1252 YKLEQI
+1252 
-1258 TMPAQLTEL
+1258 
-1267 GERAFCSCH
+1267 
-1276 SLQSITIPN
+1276 
-1285 GITSIGR
+1285 
-1292 YTFAYCEVLTSAVIP
+1292 
-1307 EGVTTVGECAFEDCG
+1307 
-1322 KLYSLQIPAGVKQIG
+1322 
-1337 SDAFWDCS
+1337 
-1345 ALETVKL
+1345 
-1352 PDSVAAIGA
+1352 
-1361 GAFARCT
+1361 
-1368 SLNSINVP
+1368 LN
-1376 DGVQSI
+1376 
-1382 ESNTFWQCM
+1382 
-1391 SLKTIALPE
+1391 
-1400 SVNQIGKSAFEGCYK
+1400 
-1415 LEQITMPAQLT
+1415 
-1426 ELGERAFCSCYSLQ
+1426 
-1440 SITIPN
+1440 
-1446 SITSI
+1446 
-1451 GRYTFCHCEMLTSA
+1451 
-1465 VIPEGVTTVGKYA
+1465 
-1478 FEDCIKLK
+1478 
-1486 TVNYGA
+1486 
-1492 TKAKWNDIS
+1492 
-1501 IDNQYDSNAPLLA
+1501 

-1534 GTASTSGSKFQATF
+1534 GTAVTSGSKFQATF
-1548 ANAKAGKEYVVL
+1548 ADAKAGKEYVVL
-1560 VSRSDSDP
+1560 VSRSGSDP

-1587 LTVPFITAADAAEM
+1587 LAVPFITAADAAEM

-1611 ASVDPDQPVEPGQPD
+1611 ATVDPGQPD
-1626 QPGEDKPSSGGDG
+1626 QPGGDKPGGDKPGEDKPGGDQPSSGGDG
-1639 GGAIILIGGVAAVAA
+1639 GGAAIILIGGVAAVAA
-1654 VAGVVLL
+1654 VAGVVLM

-1676 VANATVQVLKGDTI
+1676 VANATVQVLKNGNVAAQT
-1690 KAETVTD
+1690 TTD

-1719 ASGQPVARTVDFKA
+1719 ASGQPVTRTVDFKA
-1733 PNANLNVAA
+1733 PDANLNVAA

>member
-14 ALNIAPM
+14 ALNIAPA

-35 AVDETDETSSSQLD
+35 AVEETDETSSPQLD

-166 ASSIVEVPLSGEV
+166 ASSIVEVPLSGEI

-188 LLDKEDHAPLCGE
+188 LLDKEDHAPLCKE

-228 NLDDNRTT
+228 NLDDDRTT

-251 ELENGAGEN
+251 EPENGAGEN

-304 ADLEIN
+304 ADFEIN

-338 TDEAIVDT
+338 TDKAIVDT

-411 ELKLRLCDD
+411 KLKLRLCDD
-420 NKMVSMSFPTT
+420 NKMVSLSFPMT

-438 SVEYKGEVL
+438 AVEYKGELL

-468 VFKANASVAFKMEST
+468 VFKANASVAFKMDST

-572 ELEFKITLGIG
+572 ELEFKITLGVS

-665 YLPEREYR
+665 YLPGREYR
-673 ITANKGSMEFVKTI
+673 IIADKGSMEFVKTI

-704 GGNPGTTEPDKPNPD
+704 GGNPGTTEPEETIVASGTCGDDLTWKLGDKGTLTISGTGEMYNYSMADAPWKEQKDLISALVVENGATSIGSSTFDGYTSLKSIKLASTVKSIGNNAFSNTGITSLDLPEGMESIGLGAFYNCEKMTELKLPESLTTLNNGAFAFCKGLTAVTLPNKI
-719 TPDEDEEYNISMG
+719 TFIGTLAFEECTGLTSITIPENVTEIRNQAFYYCTALTM
-732 VLNIKKASVM
+732 VELPKALQTVG
-742 VDYETADA
+742 DNAFYET
-750 APWST
+750 
-755 ERDAVTRVNVDKSI
+755 K
-769 LRISRNALAQFANL
+769 LQ
-783 KEVYLNGVVTEVA
+783 
-796 ENAFANSTLLKD
+796 D
-808 VYYAGTVAEWNAVQL
+808 VYYAGTEEDWDKIAIGLKNEPLTNANL
-823 GAGND
+823 HCMGA
-828 VLEKATIHCSDG
+828 VVVI
-840 VLAESGT
+840 SGT
-847 CGENVIWTL
+847 CGGAL
-856 TTDGLLTISGQ
+856 TWKLDSKGTLTISGT
-867 GAMGTPDKNWAYSSV
+867 GAMTDYTKSGV
-882 AVKKAVIKPG
+882 APWNKDYEEIRFVVIENG
-892 MTSVVSNAFMS
+892 VT
-903 CASLKEVVLPE
+903 
-914 GIETIG
+914 TIG
-920 AQAFYNCYALES
+920 EYAFENCTLLES
-932 VSIPEGVREI
+932 VAISDSVEKI
-942 GARCFY
+942 GKYAF
-948 NCYKLTEA
+948 
-956 VLPQTVSAIGSAVF
+956 SG
-970 YHCSALKKVELPV
+970 CSALKR
-983 QITTMDTASMFSGC
+983 IS
-997 PQLTEVQL
+997 
-1005 PDGVTKIGAYAFS
+1005 
-1018 ECTSLTT
+1018 
-1025 VKVPESVTSIGESAF
+1025 
-1040 NRCSNLEN
+1040 
-1048 LNLPAGITSMEC
+1048 
-1060 KNTFN
+1060 
-1065 RCKKLTAKIVV
+1065 
-1076 PDGTTKIGD
+1076 
-1085 STFQDCEALT
+1085 
-1095 EIVLPDTVTEIG
+1095 
-1107 KNAFNGCKNWSNP
+1107 
-1120 TIPSKVTSI
+1120 
-1129 GEKAYDICK
+1129 
-1138 QMIRADIPAGVTQI
+1138 
-1152 EDGTFEYCSALQS
+1152 
-1165 VTIPAGVKQI
+1165 
-1175 GSNAFAGCS
+1175 
-1184 ALETVKLPDS
+1184 LPDS
-1194 VAAIGAGAF
+1194 
-1203 ARCTSLNSI
+1203 
-1212 NVPDGVQSIESN
+1212 
-1224 TFWQCMSL
+1224 
-1232 KTIALPES
+1232 IA
-1240 VNQIGKSAFEGC
+1240 QIGDHAFRASG
-1252 YKLEQI
+1252 LE
-1258 TMPAQLTEL
+1258 
-1267 GERAFCSCH
+1267 
-1276 SLQSITIPN
+1276 
-1285 GITSIGR
+1285 
-1292 YTFAYCEVLTSAVIP
+1292 AVKIP
-1307 EGVTTVGECAFEDCG
+1307 EGVTLLGEGMFARCPNLQTVELPSTLQTIRENAF
-1322 KLYSLQIPAGVKQIG
+1322 IG
-1337 SDAFWDCS
+1337 SGLNKIILPENLKYIGYECFYECTN
-1345 ALETVKL
+1345 LEEIKI
-1352 PDSVAAIGA
+1352 PDSV
-1361 GAFARCT
+1361 
-1368 SLNSINVP
+1368 
-1376 DGVQSI
+1376 
-1382 ESNTFWQCM
+1382 
-1391 SLKTIALPE
+1391 TILDY
-1400 SVNQIGKSAFEGCYK
+1400 SVFEGCSSLK
-1415 LEQITMPAQLT
+1415 KVTLSKGLKRISQTMFAMCHNLT
-1426 ELGERAFCSCYSLQ
+1426 E
-1440 SITIPN
+1440 ITIPD
-1446 SITSI
+1446 SITYI
-1451 GRYTFCHCEMLTSA
+1451 G
-1465 VIPEGVTTVGKYA
+1465 EGA
-1478 FEDCIKLK
+1478 FFQCKKLK
-1486 TVNYGA
+1486 DVYYTGSQ
-1492 TKAKWNDIS
+1492 KKWGKL
-1501 IDNQYDSNAPLLA
+1501 QTNAAVDFITWVAA
-1514 ATIHCTDGDIV
+1514 ATIHCTDGDIL
-1525 PNTENSITT
+1525 PTSTASENSITT
-1534 GTASTSGSKFQATF
+1534 GTASTSDSKFQATF
-1548 ANAKAGKEYVVL
+1548 ADAKAGKEYVVL
-1560 VSRSDSDP
+1560 VSRSGSDP

-1587 LTVPFITAADAAEM
+1587 LAVPFITAADAEEM

-1611 ASVDPDQPVEPGQPD
+1611 ATVEPGQPD
-1626 QPGEDKPSSGGDG
+1626 KPNQPGQPDQPSSGDDG
-1639 GGAIILIGGVAAVAA
+1639 GGAAIILIGGVAAVAA
-1654 VAGVVLL
+1654 VAGVALM

-1676 VANATVQVLKGDTI
+1676 VANATVQVLKNGNVAAQT
-1690 KAETVTD
+1690 TTD

-1719 ASGQPVARTVDFKA
+1719 ASGQPVTRTVDFKA